1 MGKMTADELR
11 RAGEAYRS
19 ENNGAQKSPVTVS
32 ANTEGSGNK
41 MTASEL
47 RQAGEAYRKA
57 NGLSDPIYMK
67 SPATV
72 VDKYSTPSTQPTQA
86 APSTQ
91 PTQAAPAGASSRKQS
106 EVMQEQVGALKKQR
120 DDAAIKAG
128 AYMRAGNMQQQA
140 KEQQKIANK
149 AAIEYENAYTQ
160 WKNQRNAE
168 AVEDYNPDENKFK
181 AGDAALSGV
190 QNAFQSM
197 GQYAAAASSY
207 LSGNQ
212 EAQAWEAKRL
222 MDSGVSGTEAVKRAG
237 LADKREIPI
246 TDYKTQAELRHEK
259 NVASVGAV
267 EGGALQLVNTISNMV
282 PSLVANAVLPGS
294 GLPVMAASVA
304 GNKYADSYEKYGN
317 TDTAFVL
324 GSAAGGASMLT
335 EQFGGL
341 YGSLGKS
348 AAGQAVAKKL
358 MAEAPGLYNLANSVG
373 GKWLRDALSE
383 GIEEGAEDVINY
395 AIEKSLT
402 GDSDE
407 MDNFGYD
414 MLLGALA
421 GGVFGGG
428 NAAMRSVTYS
438 RVGKALNASPS
449 AVAQQV
455 QEGLEKGAGTAP
467 AIYAAEV
474 QKNPSNQMVGR
485 LYEANRTFDRESG
498 LSKIQGDIT
507 QISAKEIKAMV
518 SDAQALAQA
527 AQKLNVEATPQAV
540 ATAITEAQRTESIK
554 TAEDSVGRAFA
565 PTVDNPVNEGEKAY
579 NSALA
584 GVAANQGV
592 AARINNDPAA
602 RQAFS
607 QLTGVQFSGNTAQDI
622 AAIEVATQNI
632 AKSGKQ
638 AVSQAEYAQR
648 VAAAGEQAAAQ
659 FDADMQAQAEQ
670 MQRESEERWLSV
682 EQNTITDVDGKR
694 RIKEITNTDVRG
706 NTEIG
711 YKKAEIPGSKK
722 KAVADVNNAAKYLG
736 KTIVWYEGAL
746 QVNGQYRLANGFRA
760 PDGTIYVNI
769 NSRDPLM
776 VTFGHEMFHDLV
788 ADGKYSG
795 MIDTLVE
802 NPDYADMVKG
812 MMNAKTELYERNG
825 IELDPN
831 AAAEEV
837 AADISGDLLGSRDM
851 LEYIGA
857 RNTEAAT
864 GIKGFLNRILKKLK
878 GKPSA
883 QEAYN
888 RLSESQ
894 KALLDGMEGRTE
906 STNSA
911 EDASVKH
918 SLMDIPA
925 MDSTGR
931 ELSAEQ
937 REYFFGSKVVD
948 AEGRLKPVYHGSPAV
963 FTEFSPDFMSQ
974 HGSSEGQGFYFTDY
988 KPMAEGYQKDGGQ
1001 LLEGYLDIKKPLSD
1015 SEITLTRAEVKKLLQ
1030 AVDPTGDEVILNYDP
1045 SGGIGYPSKTWY
1057 NRALD
1062 ATVKAAMEYSDS
1074 DSEIL
1079 AEIANGG
1086 AGAGAVL
1093 EAARNTLGYDGYI
1106 VEGKYDNATVYVAFD
1121 SSQFKNIDNTAPTES
1136 KDIRYSLMDIP
1147 AMDSEYSAAVE
1158 SGNMQEAQR
1167 LVDEAAKAAGA
1178 ILDAS
1183 GRRPLHLYHGTNT
1196 FGYTKFRDGV
1206 IYATPNQSVAAGY
1219 GRTGYAKPRLVSDMY
1234 VPDDG
1239 TMETLIKNAKNV
1251 LDWELQETTVNDRQE
1266 AMDAVKKDADSIAA
1280 LVDKVWTSDA
1290 VDAMELTEE
1299 QENALYNVLSLP
1311 SYISEVIDDIGTYTT
1326 VDEVAYWI
1334 SRFNDG
1340 LPIIRSYI
1348 DENRDSLKSSPAW
1361 DMARLILGY
1370 DLGDFAID
1378 AEYRLLKSYEEDLLT
1393 NTNGSFVSADVV
1405 REEVEK
1411 AKDIG
1416 SYTLYGFAGDRPLV
1430 IDGGGAFWA
1439 NVPVDVWGGT
1449 YTTDDIVKRA
1459 KDEGYTSVLIKN
1471 INDVAM
1477 NNYSANIKADIYAFF
1492 SPEQVKSA
1500 DPVTY
1505 DDKGNVIPLSERFN
1519 PDNPDIRY
1527 SLMDDVY
1534 LDAVKR
1540 GDMTTVQQ
1548 MVDEAAKAAG
1558 YETRLLHGT
1567 SKKFTKFEA
1576 TGSKT
1581 ESPSAKLGIWLSD
1594 SKRTAE
1600 SYSTPQS
1607 TDYNDSNRSEWTRI
1621 FNAAEEVDKKIP
1633 NAVLGDNNDERFFA
1647 ASEGYWN
1654 LAELG
1659 KLFKEYLPNDYKEL
1673 KERGVFKDGEKHIR
1687 LTRETFDKGD
1697 NYAVYKDVIDR
1708 QGELLEWVND
1718 LGRVRI
1724 YPSQLF
1730 SIIRNQIYDGVLRT
1744 LAKGDIEPRIVDAYV
1759 DTRNFAKASP
1769 PYHED
1774 TQKVKKI
1781 RAARSSGKDGIVFEG
1796 MFDGG
1801 ERSNHYVVFDPARI
1815 KSAAPVTYDD
1825 NGNVIPLSER
1835 FNRKNEDIR
1844 YSLMEDAKYMADIDK
1859 AVADAAQKANDEL
1872 KAAQAQVKDLRKQL
1886 LEMRN
1891 RAEYAEL
1898 QTKVTERLT
1907 VDPIKA
1913 KRDIGRFLRKNGITN
1928 DEAIKTLTAEIE
1940 DAFNSVY
1947 RGEKTDIDSVAK
1959 KVADTIL
1966 KEATIAD
1973 PLKAEKADIRKSL
1986 SQRTFVIGEQLRGDI
2001 VHKYGS
2007 LTNFRKKYGNI
2018 IRIKTRENA
2027 NVGDGVAF
2035 DVAYSELQSEF
2046 PGIFRDAETEWE
2058 TFENTVE
2065 VADYA
2070 KDSERIPLSYAV
2082 DEEEFARSIT
2092 NQLTDLFWIQKGLV
2106 TEADKA
2112 KAKADAATENAV
2124 AAAVEAERQRGQKE
2138 IAANDRWRDAETKL
2152 LTEIA
2157 AAKEREKAAKA
2168 RAEFMAKYDAL
2179 AKQYRAD
2186 LRANNQQAQ
2195 EKYNEKL
2202 TEAKDEFNRRRT
2214 QDRIDRVVRE
2224 DQAKSKARLRAA
2236 EQKSTTT
2243 DDVAKVLTEMPK
2255 KDKETFKAK
2264 IAESWRTFKRQWIN
2278 TKDELERFGNE
2289 VGDSRIMYAANNVG
2303 QASAAAQYSIGG
2315 AGQYDLNGKKIGN
2328 KNLMQVFDP
2337 AEKAGLTKEFY
2348 TYLLHEHN
2356 VDRMSVRE
2364 KAQKVLSAFREELNK
2379 KVKGF
2384 VEMTDENIA
2393 TAAGK
2398 DASLTKTYTMEQIDA
2413 AKRYKQLQAWAEKQ
2427 FDKPVFGSSVTAS
2440 DSRAAADKL
2449 LKEHPEF
2456 EKWAK
2461 DVYAYLDGLMEVRKQ
2476 GGLVSADMAQRMKEL
2491 YPHYVPTYRDMPS
2504 TSGGYSNPNS
2514 VAVNSTIKSA
2524 KGGNQDIMPLIDSIA
2539 RQTLQTFSA
2548 AKKNIL
2554 GNMLYEDAMD
2564 TTRDISEYIQ
2574 SVTEEGDLVDLDADS
2589 AENLKNTL
2597 RIWVDGKPVTLHMS
2611 EAMADGF
2618 RPIEQSNSFGMKA
2631 LRSINSTFKKLVT
2644 QWNPVF
2650 IVRNFVRDAQ
2660 SALYFTHYS
2669 NATFIKN
2676 YGKAVKEIA
2685 TNGKY
2690 WQLYQAMGG
2699 KGTTYYDPK
2708 TGLSDRHHFKNGAVD
2723 KVAGGLNRVI
2733 DILSFAN
2740 EAVEQYPR
2748 LAEFISTMEDTGDVQ
2763 KALYN
2768 AADITTNFGR
2778 GGFAARK
2785 LNASLVP
2792 FFNPGMQGL
2801 SKNIRNVIDRRG
2813 WKEIGQL
2820 ISRLLINGVAP
2831 GIIMGLLYDG
2841 LKEDDDYKELSNYIK
2856 DSNILIKIGDDKF
2869 IKVPMGREP
2878 SVITA
2883 FTNRM
2888 WRWLKGEPAS
2898 SAFADYPSF
2907 AIEQLAPNN
2916 PLTNNIFAGITAM
2929 STNKNWYGGDIVSS
2943 YMEEKPDYLQY
2954 DESTDAFSIWLG
2966 EITRHGKNGI
2976 EGLSPKKVNY
2986 LIDQYSGFIGDWVLP
3001 ALSKKADVPTVV
3013 KAFVVDSVRQNRL
3026 GSDFYDA
3033 LDEAK
3038 QVKETEFATAADD
3051 ATYSYLY
3058 KQSKAASEITK
3069 QIKEI
3074 YNSGEK
3080 TRKEKMSEARDLL
3093 ELRNEIYR
3101 NALLTVGTY
3110 EETAKSIDSADSDV
3124 VKREANRKAFGAE
3137 YALKTYNKDVGEKA
3151 AEYVAQ
3157 GVTYDQY
3164 YAAYFATRGITG
3176 DKDENGKTITNS
3188 ASRKKKEAIDK
3199 AVPNATTKQKHLLYE
3214 AICVSEKVW

>member
-1 MGKMTADELR
+1 MDRKTLEQN
-11 RAGEAYRS
+11 Y
-19 ENNGAQKSPVTVS
+19 QKSFG
-32 ANTEGSGNK
+32 A
-41 MTASEL
+41 
-47 RQAGEAYRKA
+47 
-57 NGLSDPIYMK
+57 
-67 SPATV
+67 SPAAELEQNYQRSGIASLVQAVKKATQ
-72 VDKYSTPSTQPTQA
+72 YNPSS
-86 APSTQ
+86 PSTQ
-91 PTQAAPAGASSRKQS
+91 PTQAAPAGASSSKQS
-106 EVMQEQVGALKKQR
+106 DAMKEQLDAIKKQR

-128 AYMRAGNMQQQA
+128 AYMRAGNMPQQA

-181 AGDAALSGV
+181 AGDAVLSGV

-197 GQYAAAASSY
+197 RQYAAAASSY
-207 LSGNQ
+207 LSGNP

-222 MDSGVSGTEAVKRAG
+222 MESGVSGTEAVKRAG

-282 PSLVANAVLPGS
+282 PSLVANAILPGS

-304 GNKYADSYEKYGN
+304 GNKYADAYEKYGN

-395 AIEKSLT
+395 AIEKALT

-414 MLLGALA
+414 ILLGALA

-438 RVGKALNASPS
+438 RVGKALNASPA

-455 QEGLEKGAGTAP
+455 QEGMEKGAGTAP
-467 AIYAAEV
+467 AIYASEV
-474 QKNPSNQMVGR
+474 QKNPSNQIVGR
-485 LYEANRTFDRESG
+485 LYEANLTYDAESG
-498 LSKIQGDIT
+498 LSKIQNDIT
-507 QISAKEIKAMV
+507 QVSINEIKAMV
-518 SDAQALAQA
+518 SKADALAQA

-540 ATAITEAQRTESIK
+540 ATAITDAKRTQSIK
-554 TAEDSVGRAFA
+554 TAEDSVGQVFA
-565 PTVDNPVNEGEKAY
+565 PTVDNPANAGEKAY

-638 AVSQAEYAQR
+638 AISQAEYAQR

-670 MQRESEERWLSV
+670 MQRESDERWLSV

-694 RIKEITNTDVRG
+694 HIKEITNTDVRG

-711 YKKAEIPGSKK
+711 YKKAEILGSKK
-722 KAVADVNNAAKYLG
+722 KAVAEVNNAAKYLG
-736 KTIVWYEGAL
+736 KTIVWFEGAV
-746 QVNGQYRLANGFRA
+746 QVNGQYRLTNGYRA

-788 ADGKYSG
+788 ADSKYSG
-795 MIDTLVE
+795 LIDTLVE

-825 IELDPN
+825 IELDQN

-894 KALLDGMEGRTE
+894 RALIDGMEARSDAEEAGKISYSVMDAAVKGNNRPFAEQFADYKAGKMRPTDLFYLNNTSE
-906 STNSA
+906 YLQAAGLANEPIVMAQSVVTKAQRKATVDTHGHELSDDVILKLPEMIEKPVLLLKSDTVPNSSVVVTSVSDSSGNPVVVALHLSRNNGFDVVTRIASLYGKENSRNFIADQLIRGNLIGYSKKEANRLLHRDGLQLPRRNTAVDFDTISVAQDTDAVNNYSMQNSA
-911 EDASVKH
+911 EDASGKH

-1030 AVDPTGDEVILNYDP
+1030 AVDPTGDEVLVNYDP
-1045 SGGIGYPSKTWY
+1045 AGGIGYPSKAWY
-1057 NRALD
+1057 NRAMD

-1086 AGAGAVL
+1086 AGTGAVL

-1136 KDIRYSLMDIP
+1136 KDIRYSLMEDAQYMGDI
-1147 AMDSEYSAAVE
+1147 DRV
-1158 SGNMQEAQR
+1158 
-1167 LVDEAAKAAGA
+1167 
-1178 ILDAS
+1178 
-1183 GRRPLHLYHGTNT
+1183 
-1196 FGYTKFRDGV
+1196 
-1206 IYATPNQSVAAGY
+1206 
-1219 GRTGYAKPRLVSDMY
+1219 VS
-1234 VPDDG
+1234 
-1239 TMETLIKNAKNV
+1239 
-1251 LDWELQETTVNDRQE
+1251 
-1266 AMDAVKKDADSIAA
+1266 
-1280 LVDKVWTSDA
+1280 
-1290 VDAMELTEE
+1290 
-1299 QENALYNVLSLP
+1299 
-1311 SYISEVIDDIGTYTT
+1311 
-1326 VDEVAYWI
+1326 
-1334 SRFNDG
+1334 
-1340 LPIIRSYI
+1340 
-1348 DENRDSLKSSPAW
+1348 
-1361 DMARLILGY
+1361 
-1370 DLGDFAID
+1370 
-1378 AEYRLLKSYEEDLLT
+1378 
-1393 NTNGSFVSADVV
+1393 
-1405 REEVEK
+1405 
-1411 AKDIG
+1411 
-1416 SYTLYGFAGDRPLV
+1416 
-1430 IDGGGAFWA
+1430 
-1439 NVPVDVWGGT
+1439 
-1449 YTTDDIVKRA
+1449 
-1459 KDEGYTSVLIKN
+1459 
-1471 INDVAM
+1471 
-1477 NNYSANIKADIYAFF
+1477 
-1492 SPEQVKSA
+1492 
-1500 DPVTY
+1500 
-1505 DDKGNVIPLSERFN
+1505 
-1519 PDNPDIRY
+1519 
-1527 SLMDDVY
+1527 
-1534 LDAVKR
+1534 
-1540 GDMTTVQQ
+1540 
-1548 MVDEAAKAAG
+1548 
-1558 YETRLLHGT
+1558 
-1567 SKKFTKFEA
+1567 EA
-1576 TGSKT
+1576 T
-1581 ESPSAKLGIWLSD
+1581 E
-1594 SKRTAE
+1594 
-1600 SYSTPQS
+1600 
-1607 TDYNDSNRSEWTRI
+1607 
-1621 FNAAEEVDKKIP
+1621 
-1633 NAVLGDNNDERFFA
+1633 
-1647 ASEGYWN
+1647 
-1654 LAELG
+1654 
-1659 KLFKEYLPNDYKEL
+1659 
-1673 KERGVFKDGEKHIR
+1673 
-1687 LTRETFDKGD
+1687 
-1697 NYAVYKDVIDR
+1697 
-1708 QGELLEWVND
+1708 
-1718 LGRVRI
+1718 
-1724 YPSQLF
+1724 
-1730 SIIRNQIYDGVLRT
+1730 
-1744 LAKGDIEPRIVDAYV
+1744 
-1759 DTRNFAKASP
+1759 
-1769 PYHED
+1769 
-1774 TQKVKKI
+1774 
-1781 RAARSSGKDGIVFEG
+1781 
-1796 MFDGG
+1796 
-1801 ERSNHYVVFDPARI
+1801 
-1815 KSAAPVTYDD
+1815 
-1825 NGNVIPLSER
+1825 
-1835 FNRKNEDIR
+1835 
-1844 YSLMEDAKYMADIDK
+1844 
-1859 AVADAAQKANDEL
+1859 KANDEL
-1872 KAAQAQVKDLRKQL
+1872 KAAQAEVKDIRQQL
-1886 LEMRN
+1886 ADYRQQ
-1891 RAEYAEL
+1891 A
-1898 QTKVTERLT
+1898 
-1907 VDPIKA
+1907 
-1913 KRDIGRFLRKNGITN
+1913 
-1928 DEAIKTLTAEIE
+1928 TAE
-1940 DAFNSVY
+1940 
-1947 RGEKTDIDSVAK
+1947 AK
-1959 KVADTIL
+1959 M
-1966 KEATIAD
+1966 
-1973 PLKAEKADIRKSL
+1973 
-1986 SQRTFVIGEQLRGDI
+1986 
-2001 VHKYGS
+2001 
-2007 LTNFRKKYGNI
+2007 
-2018 IRIKTRENA
+2018 
-2027 NVGDGVAF
+2027 
-2035 DVAYSELQSEF
+2035 
-2046 PGIFRDAETEWE
+2046 
-2058 TFENTVE
+2058 
-2065 VADYA
+2065 
-2070 KDSERIPLSYAV
+2070 
-2082 DEEEFARSIT
+2082 
-2092 NQLTDLFWIQKGLV
+2092 
-2106 TEADKA
+2106 
-2112 KAKADAATENAV
+2112 
-2124 AAAVEAERQRGQKE
+2124 
-2138 IAANDRWRDAETKL
+2138 NDRWRDAETKL

-2179 AKQYRAD
+2179 SKQYRAD
-2186 LRANNQQAQ
+2186 LRANNRQVRD
-2195 EKYNEKL
+2195 KYNENL
-2202 TEAKDEFNRRRT
+2202 SEAKDEFNRRRT

-2224 DQAKSKARLRAA
+2224 DRAKSKARLRTA

-2243 DDVAKVLTEMPK
+2243 EDVAKVLTEMPNK
-2255 KDKETFKAK
+2255 GKETFKSK

-2315 AGQYDLNGKKIGN
+2315 AGQYDLNGAKISD
-2328 KNLMQVFDP
+2328 KNLMQVFEP

-2364 KAQKVLSAFREELNK
+2364 NAQRQLAELRAKLNREVN
-2379 KVKGF
+2379 GF
-2384 VEMTDENIA
+2384 AEMTDENIA

-2398 DASLTKTYTMEQIDA
+2398 DTTLTKAYTEAQIAA
-2413 AKRYKQLQAWAEKQ
+2413 AKQYKQFQAWAEKQ
-2427 FDKPVFGSSVTAS
+2427 FDKPVFGSSVTAD
-2440 DSRAAADKL
+2440 DSRAAAADL
-2449 LKEHPEF
+2449 LDAHPEF

-2476 GGLVSADMAQRMKEL
+2476 GGLVSADMAQYMKEL

-2708 TGLSDRHHFKNGAVD
+2708 TGLSDRHHFKNSAVD

-2763 KALYN
+2763 QALYN

-2856 DSNILIKIGDDKF
+2856 DSNILIKIGDNKF

-2898 SAFADYPSF
+2898 SAFAGYPSF
-2907 AIEQLAPNN
+2907 AIEQIAPNN

-2929 STNKNWYGGDIVSS
+2929 STNKTWYGGDIVSS

-2986 LIDQYSGFIGDWVLP
+2986 LIDQYSGFIGDWLLP
-3001 ALSKKADVPTVV
+3001 TLSKKADVPAVV

-3069 QIKEI
+3069 QLKEI

-3101 NALLTVGTY
+3101 KALLTVGTY
-3110 EETAKSIDSADSDV
+3110 EETAKSIGSADSDV

-3151 AEYVAQ
+3151 AEYVEQ

-3164 YAAYFATRGITG
+3164 YAAYFAARGITG

-3199 AVPNATTKQKHLLYE
+3199 AVPGASTKQKHLLYE
-3214 AICVSEKVW
+3214 ALGVSEKVW

>member
-1 MGKMTADELR
+1 MDRKTLEQN
-11 RAGEAYRS
+11 Y
-19 ENNGAQKSPVTVS
+19 QKSIGAS
-32 ANTEGSGNK
+32 LAAELEQNYQRSGI
-41 MTASEL
+41 ASL
-47 RQAGEAYRKA
+47 VQSVKKA
-57 NGLSDPIYMK
+57 TQYN
-67 SPATV
+67 
-72 VDKYSTPSTQPTQA
+72 PS

-106 EVMQEQVGALKKQR
+106 DAMKEQLDTIKKQR

-149 AAIEYENAYTQ
+149 AAFEYENAYTQ

-181 AGDAALSGV
+181 AGDAALAGV

-197 GQYAAAASSY
+197 RQYAAAASSY
-207 LSGNQ
+207 LSGNP

-222 MDSGVSGTEAVKRAG
+222 MESGVSGAEAVKRAG

-294 GLPVMAASVA
+294 GLPVMAASAA
-304 GNKYADSYEKYGN
+304 GNKYADAYEKYGN

-395 AIEKSLT
+395 AIEKAIT

-414 MLLGALA
+414 ILLGALA
-421 GGVFGGG
+421 GGVLGGG

-438 RVGKALNASPS
+438 RVGKALNASPA

-455 QEGLEKGAGTAP
+455 QEGMEKGAGTAP

-474 QKNPSNQMVGR
+474 QKNPSSQMVGR
-485 LYEANRTFDRESG
+485 LYEANLTYDAESG
-498 LSKIQGDIT
+498 LSKIQNDIT
-507 QISAKEIKAMV
+507 QVSINEIKAMV
-518 SDAQALAQA
+518 SKADALAQA
-527 AQKLNVEATPQAV
+527 AQKLNVEATPQSV
-540 ATAITEAQRTESIK
+540 ATAITDAQRTQSIK
-554 TAEDSVGRAFA
+554 TAEDSVGQAFA
-565 PTVDNPVNEGEKAY
+565 PTVDNPANAGEKAY

-638 AVSQAEYAQR
+638 AISQAEYAQR

-659 FDADMQAQAEQ
+659 FDVDMQAQAEQ
-670 MQRESEERWLSV
+670 MQRESDERWLSV

-694 RIKEITNTDVRG
+694 HIKEITNTDVRG

-711 YKKAEIPGSKK
+711 YKKAEIPNSKK
-722 KAVADVNNAAKYLG
+722 RAVAEVDNAAKYLG
-736 KTIVWYEGAL
+736 KTIVWFEGAV
-746 QVNGQYRLANGFRA
+746 QVNGQYRLTNGYRA

-788 ADGKYSG
+788 ADSKYSG
-795 MIDTLVE
+795 LIDTLVE

-825 IELDPN
+825 IELDPD

-888 RLSESQ
+888 RLSEAQ
-894 KALLDGMEGRTE
+894 RALLDGMEAMSDAEEAGKISYSVMDAAVKGSNRPFAEQFADYKAGKMRPTDLFYLNNTSEYLQAAGLANEPIVMAQSVVTKAQRKAAVDTHGHELSDDVILKLPEMIEKPVLLLKSDTVPASVVVVTSVSDSSGNPVVVALHLSRNNGFDVVTRIASLYGRKNSRNFIADQLLRGNLIGYSKKEANRLLHRDGLQLPRRNPAVDFDTI
-906 STNSA
+906 SVAQDTDAVNNYSMQNSA
-911 EDASVKH
+911 EDASGKFSLIGVSNDGLEIYETSLATQQLSESQKKKQYLALIKNQYRGRTARLERNGHVVYVRPDIQEAGKPIYGDRRSTANGAKALRNSLADGDVFDLLENAEYDRSSRDTKNHKNADYFDYYVKTVQIDGKVYDLVADVKRAYGN
-918 SLMDIPA
+918 SDGLYYTLYLVDNA
-925 MDSTGR
+925 TKKAVVS
-931 ELSAEQ
+931 Q
-937 REYFFGSKVVD
+937 RPQT
-948 AEGRLKPVYHGSPAV
+948 L
-963 FTEFSPDFMSQ
+963 
-974 HGSSEGQGFYFTDY
+974 GSSEPIT
-988 KPMAEGYQKDGGQ
+988 A
-1001 LLEGYLDIKKPLSD
+1001 
-1015 SEITLTRAEVKKLLQ
+1015 SE
-1030 AVDPTGDEVILNYDP
+1030 
-1045 SGGIGYPSKTWY
+1045 
-1057 NRALD
+1057 
-1062 ATVKAAMEYSDS
+1062 M
-1074 DSEIL
+1074 
-1079 AEIANGG
+1079 
-1086 AGAGAVL
+1086 
-1093 EAARNTLGYDGYI
+1093 
-1106 VEGKYDNATVYVAFD
+1106 
-1121 SSQFKNIDNTAPTES
+1121 
-1136 KDIRYSLMDIP
+1136 
-1147 AMDSEYSAAVE
+1147 
-1158 SGNMQEAQR
+1158 
-1167 LVDEAAKAAGA
+1167 
-1178 ILDAS
+1178 
-1183 GRRPLHLYHGTNT
+1183 
-1196 FGYTKFRDGV
+1196 
-1206 IYATPNQSVAAGY
+1206 
-1219 GRTGYAKPRLVSDMY
+1219 
-1234 VPDDG
+1234 
-1239 TMETLIKNAKNV
+1239 
-1251 LDWELQETTVNDRQE
+1251 
-1266 AMDAVKKDADSIAA
+1266 
-1280 LVDKVWTSDA
+1280 
-1290 VDAMELTEE
+1290 
-1299 QENALYNVLSLP
+1299 
-1311 SYISEVIDDIGTYTT
+1311 
-1326 VDEVAYWI
+1326 
-1334 SRFNDG
+1334 
-1340 LPIIRSYI
+1340 
-1348 DENRDSLKSSPAW
+1348 
-1361 DMARLILGY
+1361 
-1370 DLGDFAID
+1370 
-1378 AEYRLLKSYEEDLLT
+1378 
-1393 NTNGSFVSADVV
+1393 GSNSFSADM
-1405 REEVEK
+1405 
-1411 AKDIG
+1411 
-1416 SYTLYGFAGDRPLV
+1416 
-1430 IDGGGAFWA
+1430 
-1439 NVPVDVWGGT
+1439 VPQSDTAV
-1449 YTTDDIVKRA
+1449 
-1459 KDEGYTSVLIKN
+1459 
-1471 INDVAM
+1471 
-1477 NNYSANIKADIYAFF
+1477 NNYSMQN
-1492 SPEQVKSA
+1492 SA
-1500 DPVTY
+1500 
-1505 DDKGNVIPLSERFN
+1505 E
-1519 PDNPDIRY
+1519 
-1527 SLMDDVY
+1527 
-1534 LDAVKR
+1534 DA
-1540 GDMTTVQQ
+1540 G
-1548 MVDEAAKAAG
+1548 
-1558 YETRLLHGT
+1558 
-1567 SKKFTKFEA
+1567 
-1576 TGSKT
+1576 
-1581 ESPSAKLGIWLSD
+1581 
-1594 SKRTAE
+1594 
-1600 SYSTPQS
+1600 
-1607 TDYNDSNRSEWTRI
+1607 
-1621 FNAAEEVDKKIP
+1621 
-1633 NAVLGDNNDERFFA
+1633 
-1647 ASEGYWN
+1647 
-1654 LAELG
+1654 G
-1659 KLFKEYLPNDYKEL
+1659 K
-1673 KERGVFKDGEKHIR
+1673 H
-1687 LTRETFDKGD
+1687 
-1697 NYAVYKDVIDR
+1697 
-1708 QGELLEWVND
+1708 
-1718 LGRVRI
+1718 
-1724 YPSQLF
+1724 
-1730 SIIRNQIYDGVLRT
+1730 
-1744 LAKGDIEPRIVDAYV
+1744 
-1759 DTRNFAKASP
+1759 
-1769 PYHED
+1769 
-1774 TQKVKKI
+1774 
-1781 RAARSSGKDGIVFEG
+1781 
-1796 MFDGG
+1796 
-1801 ERSNHYVVFDPARI
+1801 
-1815 KSAAPVTYDD
+1815 
-1825 NGNVIPLSER
+1825 
-1835 FNRKNEDIR
+1835 
-1844 YSLMEDAKYMADIDK
+1844 SLMEDAQYMADIDRAVSEATAK
-1859 AVADAAQKANDEL
+1859 ADEAL
-1872 KAAQAQVKDLRKQL
+1872 KAAQSEVKNLRQQL
-1886 LEMRN
+1886 ADYRQQ
-1891 RAEYAEL
+1891 A
-1898 QTKVTERLT
+1898 
-1907 VDPIKA
+1907 
-1913 KRDIGRFLRKNGITN
+1913 
-1928 DEAIKTLTAEIE
+1928 TAE
-1940 DAFNSVY
+1940 
-1947 RGEKTDIDSVAK
+1947 AK
-1959 KVADTIL
+1959 M
-1966 KEATIAD
+1966 
-1973 PLKAEKADIRKSL
+1973 
-1986 SQRTFVIGEQLRGDI
+1986 
-2001 VHKYGS
+2001 
-2007 LTNFRKKYGNI
+2007 
-2018 IRIKTRENA
+2018 
-2027 NVGDGVAF
+2027 
-2035 DVAYSELQSEF
+2035 
-2046 PGIFRDAETEWE
+2046 
-2058 TFENTVE
+2058 
-2065 VADYA
+2065 
-2070 KDSERIPLSYAV
+2070 
-2082 DEEEFARSIT
+2082 
-2092 NQLTDLFWIQKGLV
+2092 
-2106 TEADKA
+2106 
-2112 KAKADAATENAV
+2112 
-2124 AAAVEAERQRGQKE
+2124 
-2138 IAANDRWRDAETKL
+2138 NDRWREAETKL
-2152 LTEIA
+2152 LADMA

-2168 RAEFMAKYDAL
+2168 RAEFMQKYDSL
-2179 AKQYRAD
+2179 SKQYRAD

-2224 DQAKSKARLRAA
+2224 DRAKSKARLRTA

-2243 DDVAKVLTEMPK
+2243 EDVAKVLTEMSK
-2255 KDKETFKAK
+2255 KDKETFKEKA
-2264 IAESWRTFKRQWIN
+2264 AESWRTFKRQWIN

-2315 AGQYDLNGKKIGN
+2315 AGQYDLNGKKIGD
-2328 KNLMQVFDP
+2328 KNLMQVFEP
-2337 AEKAGLTKEFY
+2337 AKKAGLTDEFY

-2364 KAQKVLSAFREELNK
+2364 NAQRQLAELRAKLNRE
-2379 KVKGF
+2379 VKGF
-2384 VEMTDENIA
+2384 AEMTDENIA

-2398 DASLTKTYTMEQIDA
+2398 DTTLTKAYTEAQIAA
-2413 AKRYKQLQAWAEKQ
+2413 AKQYKQFQAWAEKQ
-2427 FDKPVFGSSVTAS
+2427 FDKPVFGSSVTAD
-2440 DSRAAADKL
+2440 DSRAAAADL
-2449 LKEHPEF
+2449 LDAHPEF

-2476 GGLVSADMAQRMKEL
+2476 GGLVSADMAQYMKEL

-2618 RPIEQSNSFGMKA
+2618 RPIEQSISFGMKA

-2748 LAEFISTMEDTGDVQ
+2748 LAEFISTMEATGDVQ
-2763 KALYN
+2763 QALYN

-2856 DSNILIKIGDDKF
+2856 DSNILIKIGDNKF
-2869 IKVPMGREP
+2869 IKIPMGREP

-2898 SAFADYPSF
+2898 SAFAGYPSF
-2907 AIEQLAPNN
+2907 AIEQIAPNN

-2929 STNKNWYGGDIVSS
+2929 STNKTWYGGDIVSS

-3001 ALSKKADVPTVV
+3001 TFSKKADVPAVV
-3013 KAFVVDSVRQNRL
+3013 KAFIVDSTRQNRL
-3026 GSDFYDA
+3026 GSDFYEA
-3033 LDEAK
+3033 LDIAQKAK
-3038 QVKETEFATAADD
+3038 DSDRATASDKAV
-3051 ATYSYLY
+3051 YGYLSDQ
-3058 KQSKAASEITK
+3058 KEAAAAITK
-3069 QIKEI
+3069 QLRELYDRDMAFADYLDAGKAKEI
-3074 YNSGEK
+3074 REK
-3080 TRKEKMSEARDLL
+3080 ANDLYK
-3093 ELRNEIYR
+3093 LRNDIYR
-3101 NALLTVGTY
+3101 NALEQVSVY
-3110 EETAKSIDSADSDV
+3110 EENAKGIKSADSKE
-3124 VKREANRKAFGAE
+3124 VKRDADYKTFGAE
-3137 YALKTYNKDVGEKA
+3137 YALKEMNKATYEKA
-3151 AEYVAQ
+3151 TEYVSR

-3164 YAAYFATRGITG
+3164 YSAYLAARGITG

-3214 AICVSEKVW
+3214 ALDVSDRVW

>member
-1 MGKMTADELR
+1 MDRKTLEQN
-11 RAGEAYRS
+11 Y
-19 ENNGAQKSPVTVS
+19 QKSFG
-32 ANTEGSGNK
+32 A
-41 MTASEL
+41 
-47 RQAGEAYRKA
+47 
-57 NGLSDPIYMK
+57 
-67 SPATV
+67 SPAAELEQNYQRSGIDSLVQSVKKATQ
-72 VDKYSTPSTQPTQA
+72 YNPS

-106 EVMQEQVGALKKQR
+106 DAMKEQLDTIKKQR

-168 AVEDYNPDENKFK
+168 AVEDYNPDENNFK
-181 AGDAALSGV
+181 AGDAALAGV
-190 QNAFQSM
+190 QNAFQNM
-197 GQYAAAASSY
+197 RQYAAAASSY
-207 LSGNQ
+207 LSGNP
-212 EAQAWEAKRL
+212 EVQAWEAKRL
-222 MDSGVSGTEAVKRAG
+222 MESGVSGTEAVKRAG

-294 GLPVMAASVA
+294 GLPVMAASAA
-304 GNKYADSYEKYGN
+304 GNKYADAYEKYGN

-395 AIEKSLT
+395 AIEKALT

-414 MLLGALA
+414 ILLGALA
-421 GGVFGGG
+421 GGVLGGG

-438 RVGKALNASPS
+438 RVGKALNASPA

-455 QEGLEKGAGTAP
+455 QEGMEKGAGTAP

-474 QKNPSNQMVGR
+474 QKNPSSQMVGR
-485 LYEANRTFDRESG
+485 LYEANLTYDAESG
-498 LSKIQGDIT
+498 LSKIQNDIT
-507 QISAKEIKAMV
+507 QVSINEIKAMV
-518 SDAQALAQA
+518 SKADALAQA

-540 ATAITEAQRTESIK
+540 ATAITDAQRTQSIK
-554 TAEDSVGRAFA
+554 TAEGSVGQAFA
-565 PTVDNPVNEGEKAY
+565 PTVDNPANAGEKAY

-638 AVSQAEYAQR
+638 AISQAEYAQR

-670 MQRESEERWLSV
+670 MQRESDERWLSV

-711 YKKAEIPGSKK
+711 YKKAEILGSKK
-722 KAVADVNNAAKYLG
+722 KAVAEVNNAAKYLG
-736 KTIVWYEGAL
+736 KTIVWFEGAV
-746 QVNGQYRLANGFRA
+746 QVNGQYRLTNGYRA
-760 PDGTIYVNI
+760 PDGAIYVNI

-788 ADGKYSG
+788 ADSKYSG

-888 RLSESQ
+888 RLSEAQ
-894 KALLDGMEGRTE
+894 RALIDGMEARSDAEEAGKISYSVMDAAVKGNNRPFAEQFADYKAGKMRPTDLFYLNNTSEYLQAAGLANEPIVMAQSVVTKAQRKAAVDTHGHELSDNVILKLPEMIEKPVLLLKSDTVPASVVVVTSVSDSSGNPVVVALHLSRNNGFDVVTRIASLYGRKNSRNFIADQLLRGNLIGYSKKEANRLLHRDGLQLPRRNPAVDFDTI
-906 STNSA
+906 SVAQDTDAVNNYSMQNSA
-911 EDASVKH
+911 EDASGKH

-1030 AVDPTGDEVILNYDP
+1030 AVDPTGDEVLVNYDP
-1045 SGGIGYPSKTWY
+1045 AGGIGYPSKTWY

-1062 ATVKAAMEYSDS
+1062 STVKAAMDYSSS

-1086 AGAGAVL
+1086 AGSGTVL

-1136 KDIRYSLMDIP
+1136 KDIRYSLMDT
-1147 AMDSEYSAAVE
+1147 DSTGRKLSTEQKKFFAGSKVID
-1158 SGNMQEAQR
+1158 GNGNL
-1167 LVDEAAKAAGA
+1167 LVM
-1178 ILDAS
+1178 
-1183 GRRPLHLYHGTNT
+1183 YHGTT
-1196 FGYTKFRDGV
+1196 AFGYITEFKRGKKGWLGPGIYLTSKRSDAQRYADAMGEGNGRLYEMYANITKPLVVTDGNPV
-1206 IYATPNQSVAAGY
+1206 PGILKAAY
-1219 GRTGYAKPRLVSDMY
+1219 GRDSVYKSRSEKQANDPSIVTQADINKLRAK
-1234 VPDDG
+1234 
-1239 TMETLIKNAKNV
+1239 
-1251 LDWELQETTVNDRQE
+1251 
-1266 AMDAVKKDADSIAA
+1266 
-1280 LVDKVWTSDA
+1280 
-1290 VDAMELTEE
+1290 
-1299 QENALYNVLSLP
+1299 
-1311 SYISEVIDDIGTYTT
+1311 
-1326 VDEVAYWI
+1326 
-1334 SRFNDG
+1334 
-1340 LPIIRSYI
+1340 
-1348 DENRDSLKSSPAW
+1348 
-1361 DMARLILGY
+1361 GY
-1370 DLGDFAID
+1370 DGIVWDFG
-1378 AEYRLLKSYEEDLLT
+1378 
-1393 NTNGSFVSADVV
+1393 GSKEVSV
-1405 REEVEK
+1405 
-1411 AKDIG
+1411 
-1416 SYTLYGFAGDRPLV
+1416 
-1430 IDGGGAFWA
+1430 
-1439 NVPVDVWGGT
+1439 
-1449 YTTDDIVKRA
+1449 
-1459 KDEGYTSVLIKN
+1459 
-1471 INDVAM
+1471 
-1477 NNYSANIKADIYAFF
+1477 F
-1492 SPEQVKSA
+1492 SPEQVKLA
-1500 DPVTY
+1500 D
-1505 DDKGNVIPLSERFN
+1505 NVDP
-1519 PDNPDIRY
+1519 
-1527 SLMDDVY
+1527 
-1534 LDAVKR
+1534 
-1540 GDMTTVQQ
+1540 
-1548 MVDEAAKAAG
+1548 
-1558 YETRLLHGT
+1558 T
-1567 SKKFTKFEA
+1567 S
-1576 TGSKT
+1576 SK
-1581 ESPSAKLGIWLSD
+1581 
-1594 SKRTAE
+1594 
-1600 SYSTPQS
+1600 
-1607 TDYNDSNRSEWTRI
+1607 
-1621 FNAAEEVDKKIP
+1621 
-1633 NAVLGDNNDERFFA
+1633 
-1647 ASEGYWN
+1647 
-1654 LAELG
+1654 
-1659 KLFKEYLPNDYKEL
+1659 
-1673 KERGVFKDGEKHIR
+1673 
-1687 LTRETFDKGD
+1687 
-1697 NYAVYKDVIDR
+1697 
-1708 QGELLEWVND
+1708 
-1718 LGRVRI
+1718 
-1724 YPSQLF
+1724 
-1730 SIIRNQIYDGVLRT
+1730 
-1744 LAKGDIEPRIVDAYV
+1744 
-1759 DTRNFAKASP
+1759 
-1769 PYHED
+1769 
-1774 TQKVKKI
+1774 
-1781 RAARSSGKDGIVFEG
+1781 
-1796 MFDGG
+1796 
-1801 ERSNHYVVFDPARI
+1801 
-1815 KSAAPVTYDD
+1815 
-1825 NGNVIPLSER
+1825 
-1835 FNRKNEDIR
+1835 DIR
-1844 YSLMEDAKYMADIDK
+1844 YSLMEDAQYMADIDK

-1872 KAAQAQVKDLRKQL
+1872 KAAQAEVKNIRQQL
-1886 LEMRN
+1886 ADYRQQ
-1891 RAEYAEL
+1891 A
-1898 QTKVTERLT
+1898 
-1907 VDPIKA
+1907 
-1913 KRDIGRFLRKNGITN
+1913 
-1928 DEAIKTLTAEIE
+1928 TAE
-1940 DAFNSVY
+1940 
-1947 RGEKTDIDSVAK
+1947 AK
-1959 KVADTIL
+1959 M
-1966 KEATIAD
+1966 
-1973 PLKAEKADIRKSL
+1973 
-1986 SQRTFVIGEQLRGDI
+1986 
-2001 VHKYGS
+2001 
-2007 LTNFRKKYGNI
+2007 
-2018 IRIKTRENA
+2018 
-2027 NVGDGVAF
+2027 
-2035 DVAYSELQSEF
+2035 
-2046 PGIFRDAETEWE
+2046 
-2058 TFENTVE
+2058 
-2065 VADYA
+2065 
-2070 KDSERIPLSYAV
+2070 
-2082 DEEEFARSIT
+2082 
-2092 NQLTDLFWIQKGLV
+2092 
-2106 TEADKA
+2106 
-2112 KAKADAATENAV
+2112 
-2124 AAAVEAERQRGQKE
+2124 
-2138 IAANDRWRDAETKL
+2138 NDRWRDAETKL

-2179 AKQYRAD
+2179 SKQYRAD
-2186 LRANNQQAQ
+2186 LRANNRQVRD
-2195 EKYNEKL
+2195 KYNEKL
-2202 TEAKDEFNRRRT
+2202 SEAKDEFNRRRT

-2224 DQAKSKARLRAA
+2224 DRAKSKARLRTA

-2243 DDVAKVLTEMPK
+2243 EDVAKVLTEMPK

-2264 IAESWRTFKRQWIN
+2264 SAKDWRTFKRQWIN

-2315 AGQYDLNGKKIGN
+2315 AGQYDLNGVKISG
-2328 KNLMQVFDP
+2328 KNLMQVFEP
-2337 AEKAGLTKEFY
+2337 AKKSGLTNEFY

-2364 KAQKVLSAFREELNK
+2364 NAQRQLAELRAKLNREVN
-2379 KVKGF
+2379 GF
-2384 VEMTDENIA
+2384 AEMTDENIA

-2398 DASLTKTYTMEQIDA
+2398 DTAITKAYTEAQIAA
-2413 AKRYKQLQAWAEKQ
+2413 AKQYKQFQAWAEKQ
-2427 FDKPVFGSSVTAS
+2427 FDKPVFGSSVTAD
-2440 DSRAAADKL
+2440 DSRAAAADL
-2449 LKEHPEF
+2449 LDAHPEF

-2476 GGLVSADMAQRMKEL
+2476 GGLVSADMAQYMKEL

-2669 NATFIKN
+2669 NATFVKN

-2763 KALYN
+2763 QALYN

-2856 DSNILIKIGDDKF
+2856 DSNILIKIGDNKF

-2898 SAFADYPSF
+2898 SAFAGYPSF
-2907 AIEQLAPNN
+2907 AIEQIAPNN

-2929 STNKNWYGGDIVSS
+2929 STNKTWYGGDIVSS

-3001 ALSKKADVPTVV
+3001 ALSKKADVPAVV

-3038 QVKETEFATAADD
+3038 QVKDTELSTAADD

-3069 QIKEI
+3069 QLKEI

-3080 TRKEKMSEARDLL
+3080 TRKEKLEEARDLL

-3110 EETAKSIDSADSDV
+3110 EETAKGIDSADSDV
-3124 VKREANRKAFGAE
+3124 VRREANRKAFGAE
-3137 YALKTYNKDVGEKA
+3137 YALKNYNKDVGEKA

-3164 YAAYFATRGITG
+3164 YAAYFAARGITG

-3188 ASRKKKEAIDK
+3188 ASRKKKDAIDK

-3214 AICVSEKVW
+3214 AIGVSEKVW

>member
-1 MGKMTADELR
+1 MDRKTLEQN
-11 RAGEAYRS
+11 Y
-19 ENNGAQKSPVTVS
+19 QKSIG
-32 ANTEGSGNK
+32 A
-41 MTASEL
+41 
-47 RQAGEAYRKA
+47 
-57 NGLSDPIYMK
+57 
-67 SPATV
+67 SPAAELEQNYQRSGIDSLVQSVKKATQ
-72 VDKYSTPSTQPTQA
+72 YNPSS
-86 APSTQ
+86 PSTQ

-106 EVMQEQVGALKKQR
+106 DAMKEQLDTIKKQR

-128 AYMRAGNMQQQA
+128 AYMRAGNMPQQA

-197 GQYAAAASSY
+197 RQYAAAASSY
-207 LSGNQ
+207 LSGNP

-222 MDSGVSGTEAVKRAG
+222 MESGVSGTEAVKRAG

-294 GLPVMAASVA
+294 GLPVMAASAA
-304 GNKYADSYEKYGN
+304 GNKYADAYEKYGN

-358 MAEAPGLYNLANSVG
+358 MAEAPGLYNLANSAG

-395 AIEKSLT
+395 AIEKALT

-414 MLLGALA
+414 ILLGALA
-421 GGVFGGG
+421 GGVLGGG

-438 RVGKALNASPS
+438 RVGKALNASPA

-455 QEGLEKGAGTAP
+455 QEGMEKGAGTAP

-485 LYEANRTFDRESG
+485 LYEANLTYDAESG
-498 LSKIQGDIT
+498 LSKIQNDIT
-507 QISAKEIKAMV
+507 QVSINEIKALV
-518 SDAQALAQA
+518 SKADALAQA
-527 AQKLNVEATPQAV
+527 SQKLNVEATPQAV
-540 ATAITEAQRTESIK
+540 ATAITDAQRTQSIK

-565 PTVDNPVNEGEKAY
+565 PTVDNPANAGEKAY

-592 AARINNDPAA
+592 AARINNNPVA

-638 AVSQAEYAQR
+638 AISQAEYAQR

-670 MQRESEERWLSV
+670 MQRESDERWLSV

-711 YKKAEIPGSKK
+711 YKKAEILGSKK
-722 KAVADVNNAAKYLG
+722 KAVAGVNNAAEYLG
-736 KTIVWYEGAL
+736 KTIVWFEGAV
-746 QVNGQYRLANGFRA
+746 QVNGQYRLTNGYRA

-788 ADGKYSG
+788 ADSKYSG
-795 MIDTLVE
+795 LIDTLVE

-825 IELDPN
+825 IELDPD

-888 RLSESQ
+888 RLSEAQ
-894 KALLDGMEGRTE
+894 RALIDGMEDGARNIFADPAIGEDVKYSIREEAPPEKTILGYKVFVVKDGKLYPPMVANPNAEDTPVGVWLNADIGERAPDSKTGRMQVKAGGKGTQGGSGSLAFRPGWHLGEVPVANQFDRLNPETGKKELFPSNFVWAECLVAADIDYQEEAMSYGYTKSGKFQHSLAGLPKLPVDGYYKYRTNPRPDTVPWLITGAMKVNRILSDSDVAQILESKGITPPKRQGGEKTLEQLGLGKYAGGKFSLIGVSNDGLEIYETSLATQQLSESQKKKQYLALIKNQYRGRTARLE
-906 STNSA
+906 RNGHVVYVRPDIQEAGKPIYGDRRSTANGAKALRNSLAEGDVFDLLENAEYDRSSRDTKNHKNADYFDYYVKTVQIDGKVYDLVADVKRAYGNSDGLYYTLYLVDNATKKAVVSQRPQTLGSSEPITASEMGSNSFSVDMVPQSDTAVNNYSMQNSA
-911 EDASVKH
+911 EDASGKH

-931 ELSAEQ
+931 ELTAEQ

-1030 AVDPTGDEVILNYDP
+1030 AVDPTGDEVLVNYDP
-1045 SGGIGYPSKTWY
+1045 AGGIGYPSKTWY

-1062 ATVKAAMEYSDS
+1062 ATVKAAMDYSSS

-1086 AGAGAVL
+1086 AGSGAVL

-1136 KDIRYSLMDIP
+1136 KDIRYSLM
-1147 AMDSEYSAAVE
+1147 
-1158 SGNMQEAQR
+1158 
-1167 LVDEAAKAAGA
+1167 
-1178 ILDAS
+1178 
-1183 GRRPLHLYHGTNT
+1183 
-1196 FGYTKFRDGV
+1196 
-1206 IYATPNQSVAAGY
+1206 
-1219 GRTGYAKPRLVSDMY
+1219 
-1234 VPDDG
+1234 
-1239 TMETLIKNAKNV
+1239 
-1251 LDWELQETTVNDRQE
+1251 
-1266 AMDAVKKDADSIAA
+1266 
-1280 LVDKVWTSDA
+1280 
-1290 VDAMELTEE
+1290 
-1299 QENALYNVLSLP
+1299 
-1311 SYISEVIDDIGTYTT
+1311 
-1326 VDEVAYWI
+1326 
-1334 SRFNDG
+1334 
-1340 LPIIRSYI
+1340 
-1348 DENRDSLKSSPAW
+1348 
-1361 DMARLILGY
+1361 
-1370 DLGDFAID
+1370 
-1378 AEYRLLKSYEEDLLT
+1378 
-1393 NTNGSFVSADVV
+1393 
-1405 REEVEK
+1405 
-1411 AKDIG
+1411 
-1416 SYTLYGFAGDRPLV
+1416 
-1430 IDGGGAFWA
+1430 
-1439 NVPVDVWGGT
+1439 
-1449 YTTDDIVKRA
+1449 
-1459 KDEGYTSVLIKN
+1459 
-1471 INDVAM
+1471 
-1477 NNYSANIKADIYAFF
+1477 
-1492 SPEQVKSA
+1492 
-1500 DPVTY
+1500 
-1505 DDKGNVIPLSERFN
+1505 
-1519 PDNPDIRY
+1519 
-1527 SLMDDVY
+1527 
-1534 LDAVKR
+1534 
-1540 GDMTTVQQ
+1540 
-1548 MVDEAAKAAG
+1548 
-1558 YETRLLHGT
+1558 
-1567 SKKFTKFEA
+1567 
-1576 TGSKT
+1576 
-1581 ESPSAKLGIWLSD
+1581 
-1594 SKRTAE
+1594 
-1600 SYSTPQS
+1600 
-1607 TDYNDSNRSEWTRI
+1607 
-1621 FNAAEEVDKKIP
+1621 
-1633 NAVLGDNNDERFFA
+1633 
-1647 ASEGYWN
+1647 
-1654 LAELG
+1654 
-1659 KLFKEYLPNDYKEL
+1659 
-1673 KERGVFKDGEKHIR
+1673 
-1687 LTRETFDKGD
+1687 
-1697 NYAVYKDVIDR
+1697 
-1708 QGELLEWVND
+1708 
-1718 LGRVRI
+1718 
-1724 YPSQLF
+1724 
-1730 SIIRNQIYDGVLRT
+1730 
-1744 LAKGDIEPRIVDAYV
+1744 
-1759 DTRNFAKASP
+1759 
-1769 PYHED
+1769 
-1774 TQKVKKI
+1774 
-1781 RAARSSGKDGIVFEG
+1781 
-1796 MFDGG
+1796 
-1801 ERSNHYVVFDPARI
+1801 
-1815 KSAAPVTYDD
+1815 
-1825 NGNVIPLSER
+1825 
-1835 FNRKNEDIR
+1835 
-1844 YSLMEDAKYMADIDK
+1844 EDAQYMADIDK
-1859 AVADAAQKANDEL
+1859 AVSEATQKADDEL

-1898 QTKVTERLT
+1898 QTKVTEKPT
-1907 VDPIKA
+1907 IDPIKA
-1913 KRDIGRFLRKNGITN
+1913 KKDIGRFLRKNGITN
-1928 DEAIKTLTAEIE
+1928 EETIKALTAEIE

-1947 RGEKTDIDSVAK
+1947 RWEKTDIDAAAK
-1959 KVADTIL
+1959 KAADAIL
-1966 KEATIAD
+1966 KEATVAD
-1973 PLKAEKADIRKSL
+1973 PLKTEKADIRKRL

-2001 VHKYGS
+2001 VRKYGS

-2027 NVGDGVAF
+2027 KAGEEVAF

-2046 PGIFRDAETEWE
+2046 PGIFRDAATEWE
-2058 TFENTVE
+2058 TFANTVE
-2065 VADYA
+2065 AADYA
-2070 KDSERIPLSYAV
+2070 MRSDPVMLADIVDSQ
-2082 DEEEFARSIT
+2082 EFADSVS
-2092 NQLTDLFWIQKGLV
+2092 NQLAEMLWNQKNLV

-2112 KAKADAATENAV
+2112 KVKADAATEKAV
-2124 AAAVEAERQRGQKE
+2124 SAAVEAERRRAEKE
-2138 IAANDRWRDAETKL
+2138 TAANDRWREAETKL
-2152 LTEIA
+2152 LADMA

-2168 RAEFMAKYDAL
+2168 RAEFMQKYDSL
-2179 AKQYRAD
+2179 SKQYRAD

-2224 DQAKSKARLRAA
+2224 DRAKSKARLRTA

-2243 DDVAKVLTEMPK
+2243 EDVAKVLTEMPK

-2264 IAESWRTFKRQWIN
+2264 AAKDWRTFKRQLVN

-2315 AGQYDLNGKKIGN
+2315 AGQYDLNGKKIGD
-2328 KNLMQVFDP
+2328 KNLMQVFEP
-2337 AEKAGLTKEFY
+2337 AKKAGLTDEFY

-2364 KAQKVLSAFREELNK
+2364 KAQRQLAELRAKLNREVN
-2379 KVKGF
+2379 GF
-2384 VEMTDENIA
+2384 AEMTDENIS

-2398 DASLTKTYTMEQIDA
+2398 DTTLTKAYTKAQIAA
-2413 AKRYKQLQAWAEKQ
+2413 AKQYKQFQAWAEKQ
-2427 FDKPVFGSSVTAS
+2427 FDKPVFGSSVTAD
-2440 DSRAAADKL
+2440 DSRAAAADL
-2449 LKEHPEF
+2449 LDAHPEF

-2476 GGLVSADMAQRMKEL
+2476 GGLVSADMAQYMKEL

-2524 KGGNQDIMPLIDSIA
+2524 KGGNQDIMLLIDSIA

-2611 EAMADGF
+2611 KAMADGF

-2708 TGLSDRHHFKNGAVD
+2708 TGLSDRYHFKNGAVD

-2763 KALYN
+2763 QALYN

-2856 DSNILIKIGDDKF
+2856 DSNILIKIGDNKF

-2898 SAFADYPSF
+2898 SAFAGYPSF

-2916 PLTNNIFAGITAM
+2916 PLSNNIFEGFDAM
-2929 STNKNWYGGDIVSS
+2929 RTDKNWYGGDIVSS

-2986 LIDQYSGFIGDWVLP
+2986 LIDQYSGFIGDWLLP
-3001 ALSKKADVPTVV
+3001 ALSKKADVPAVV

-3069 QIKEI
+3069 QLKEI

-3080 TRKEKMSEARDLL
+3080 TRKEKREEARDLL

-3101 NALLTVGTY
+3101 KALLTVGTY
-3110 EETAKSIDSADSDV
+3110 EETAKSIGSADSDV

-3137 YALKTYNKDVGEKA
+3137 YALKDYNKDVGEKA

-3164 YAAYFATRGITG
+3164 YAAYFAARGITG

-3199 AVPNATTKQKHLLYE
+3199 AVPGASTKQKHLLYE
-3214 AICVSEKVW
+3214 AIGVSEKVW

>member
-1 MGKMTADELR
+1 MDRKTLEQN
-11 RAGEAYRS
+11 Y
-19 ENNGAQKSPVTVS
+19 QKSIGAS
-32 ANTEGSGNK
+32 LAAELEQNYQRSGI
-41 MTASEL
+41 ASL
-47 RQAGEAYRKA
+47 VQAVKKA
-57 NGLSDPIYMK
+57 TQYN
-67 SPATV
+67 
-72 VDKYSTPSTQPTQA
+72 PS

-106 EVMQEQVGALKKQR
+106 DAMKEQLDTIKKQR

-128 AYMRAGNMQQQA
+128 AYMRAGNMPQQA

-181 AGDAALSGV
+181 AADAALSGV

-197 GQYAAAASSY
+197 RQYAAAASSY
-207 LSGNQ
+207 LSGNP

-222 MDSGVSGTEAVKRAG
+222 MESGVSGTEAVKRAG

-294 GLPVMAASVA
+294 GLPVMAASAA
-304 GNKYADSYEKYGN
+304 GNKYADAYEKYGN

-395 AIEKSLT
+395 AIEKALT

-421 GGVFGGG
+421 GGVLGGG

-438 RVGKALNASPS
+438 RVGKALNASPA

-455 QEGLEKGAGTAP
+455 QEGMEKGAGTAP

-485 LYEANRTFDRESG
+485 LYEANLTYDAESG
-498 LSKIQGDIT
+498 LSKIQNDIT
-507 QISAKEIKAMV
+507 QVSINEVKAMV
-518 SDAQALAQA
+518 SKADALAQA

-540 ATAITEAQRTESIK
+540 ATAITDAQRTQSIK
-554 TAEDSVGRAFA
+554 TAEDSVGQAFA
-565 PTVDNPVNEGEKAY
+565 PTVDNPANAGEKAY

-622 AAIEVATQNI
+622 AAIEVATQNL

-638 AVSQAEYAQR
+638 AISQAEYAQR

-670 MQRESEERWLSV
+670 MQRESDERWLSV

-722 KAVADVNNAAKYLG
+722 KTVAEVNNAAKYLG
-736 KTIVWYEGAL
+736 KTIVWFEGAV
-746 QVNGQYRLANGFRA
+746 QVNGQYRLTNGYRA

-788 ADGKYSG
+788 ADSKYSG
-795 MIDTLVE
+795 LIDTLVE

-812 MMNAKTELYERNG
+812 MMDAKTELYERNG

-894 KALLDGMEGRTE
+894 RALIDGMEARSDAEEAGKISYSVMDAAVKGNNRPFAEQFADYKAGKMRPTDLFYLNNTSE
-906 STNSA
+906 YLQAAGLANEPIVMAQSVVTKAQRKATVDTHGHELSDDVILKLPEMIEKPVLLLKSDTVPNSSVVVTSVSDSSGNPVVVALHLSRNNGFDVVTRIASLYGKENSRNFIADQLIRGNLIGYSKKEANRLLHRDGLQLPRRNTAVDFDTISVAQDTDAVNNYSMQNSA
-911 EDASVKH
+911 EDASGKH

-925 MDSTGR
+925 MDSEYSAAVESGNMQEAQRLVDEAAKENGYTIKAFHGTSRGDRIGNVFLPERATSGPMAFFTDNREIAERYSRDKADTSLAYDEEYSDYYTQFRVTRNGKSLSIGDLWKYLPMAERTKIKNAAPHIRFDEDYDKVIYDPAAQHGNGAYDAYELNRNKGNVLNTLVSTWLETGDLYNR
-931 ELSAEQ
+931 EADFLDVLRLVGLNDVEYRDPDARHEKVYETYLKIRNPFDASNVEQTFYDGLSAWLKSTDISEYERESAGADTWDKNSVEPEQFLERVASDIEAGTSHAWTSIPDYVTAYLKELGYDGIKDTGGKGGGESHTVWIPFSSEQVKSAEPIVYDDAGNVIPLSERFNNSNSDIRYSLMDTDSDGRKLSAEQ

-948 AEGRLKPVYHGSPAV
+948 ADGRLKPVYHGSPAV
-963 FTEFSPDFMSQ
+963 FTEFSTDFMSQ

-1030 AVDPTGDEVILNYDP
+1030 AVDPTGDEVLVNYDP
-1045 SGGIGYPSKTWY
+1045 AGGIGYPSKTWY

-1062 ATVKAAMEYSDS
+1062 ATVKAAMDYSSS

-1136 KDIRYSLMDIP
+1136 KDIRYSLM
-1147 AMDSEYSAAVE
+1147 
-1158 SGNMQEAQR
+1158 
-1167 LVDEAAKAAGA
+1167 
-1178 ILDAS
+1178 
-1183 GRRPLHLYHGTNT
+1183 
-1196 FGYTKFRDGV
+1196 
-1206 IYATPNQSVAAGY
+1206 
-1219 GRTGYAKPRLVSDMY
+1219 
-1234 VPDDG
+1234 
-1239 TMETLIKNAKNV
+1239 
-1251 LDWELQETTVNDRQE
+1251 
-1266 AMDAVKKDADSIAA
+1266 
-1280 LVDKVWTSDA
+1280 
-1290 VDAMELTEE
+1290 
-1299 QENALYNVLSLP
+1299 
-1311 SYISEVIDDIGTYTT
+1311 
-1326 VDEVAYWI
+1326 
-1334 SRFNDG
+1334 
-1340 LPIIRSYI
+1340 
-1348 DENRDSLKSSPAW
+1348 
-1361 DMARLILGY
+1361 
-1370 DLGDFAID
+1370 
-1378 AEYRLLKSYEEDLLT
+1378 
-1393 NTNGSFVSADVV
+1393 
-1405 REEVEK
+1405 
-1411 AKDIG
+1411 
-1416 SYTLYGFAGDRPLV
+1416 
-1430 IDGGGAFWA
+1430 
-1439 NVPVDVWGGT
+1439 
-1449 YTTDDIVKRA
+1449 
-1459 KDEGYTSVLIKN
+1459 
-1471 INDVAM
+1471 
-1477 NNYSANIKADIYAFF
+1477 
-1492 SPEQVKSA
+1492 
-1500 DPVTY
+1500 
-1505 DDKGNVIPLSERFN
+1505 
-1519 PDNPDIRY
+1519 
-1527 SLMDDVY
+1527 
-1534 LDAVKR
+1534 
-1540 GDMTTVQQ
+1540 
-1548 MVDEAAKAAG
+1548 
-1558 YETRLLHGT
+1558 
-1567 SKKFTKFEA
+1567 
-1576 TGSKT
+1576 
-1581 ESPSAKLGIWLSD
+1581 
-1594 SKRTAE
+1594 
-1600 SYSTPQS
+1600 
-1607 TDYNDSNRSEWTRI
+1607 
-1621 FNAAEEVDKKIP
+1621 
-1633 NAVLGDNNDERFFA
+1633 
-1647 ASEGYWN
+1647 
-1654 LAELG
+1654 
-1659 KLFKEYLPNDYKEL
+1659 
-1673 KERGVFKDGEKHIR
+1673 
-1687 LTRETFDKGD
+1687 
-1697 NYAVYKDVIDR
+1697 
-1708 QGELLEWVND
+1708 
-1718 LGRVRI
+1718 
-1724 YPSQLF
+1724 
-1730 SIIRNQIYDGVLRT
+1730 
-1744 LAKGDIEPRIVDAYV
+1744 
-1759 DTRNFAKASP
+1759 
-1769 PYHED
+1769 
-1774 TQKVKKI
+1774 
-1781 RAARSSGKDGIVFEG
+1781 
-1796 MFDGG
+1796 
-1801 ERSNHYVVFDPARI
+1801 
-1815 KSAAPVTYDD
+1815 
-1825 NGNVIPLSER
+1825 
-1835 FNRKNEDIR
+1835 
-1844 YSLMEDAKYMADIDK
+1844 EDAQYMADIDRVVSE
-1859 AVADAAQKANDEL
+1859 ATEKANDEL
-1872 KAAQAQVKDLRKQL
+1872 EAAQAEVKNIRQQL
-1886 LEMRN
+1886 ADYRQQ
-1891 RAEYAEL
+1891 A
-1898 QTKVTERLT
+1898 
-1907 VDPIKA
+1907 
-1913 KRDIGRFLRKNGITN
+1913 
-1928 DEAIKTLTAEIE
+1928 TAE
-1940 DAFNSVY
+1940 
-1947 RGEKTDIDSVAK
+1947 AK
-1959 KVADTIL
+1959 MN
-1966 KEATIAD
+1966 
-1973 PLKAEKADIRKSL
+1973 
-1986 SQRTFVIGEQLRGDI
+1986 
-2001 VHKYGS
+2001 Y
-2007 LTNFRKKYGNI
+2007 
-2018 IRIKTRENA
+2018 
-2027 NVGDGVAF
+2027 
-2035 DVAYSELQSEF
+2035 
-2046 PGIFRDAETEWE
+2046 
-2058 TFENTVE
+2058 
-2065 VADYA
+2065 
-2070 KDSERIPLSYAV
+2070 
-2082 DEEEFARSIT
+2082 
-2092 NQLTDLFWIQKGLV
+2092 
-2106 TEADKA
+2106 
-2112 KAKADAATENAV
+2112 
-2124 AAAVEAERQRGQKE
+2124 
-2138 IAANDRWRDAETKL
+2138 RWRDAETKL

-2186 LRANNQQAQ
+2186 LRANNLQMRD
-2195 EKYNEKL
+2195 KYNEKL
-2202 TEAKDEFNRRRT
+2202 SEAKDEFNRRRT

-2224 DQAKSKARLRAA
+2224 DRAKSKARLRTA

-2243 DDVAKVLTEMPK
+2243 EDVAKVLTEMPK

-2264 IAESWRTFKRQWIN
+2264 AAKDWRTFKRQWIN

-2303 QASAAAQYSIGG
+2303 QAAAAAQYSIGG
-2315 AGQYDLNGKKIGN
+2315 AGQYDLNGKKIGD
-2328 KNLMQVFDP
+2328 KNLMQVFEP
-2337 AEKAGLTKEFY
+2337 AKKAGLTDEFY

-2364 KAQKVLSAFREELNK
+2364 KAQRQLAELRAKLNREVN
-2379 KVKGF
+2379 GF
-2384 VEMTDENIA
+2384 AEMTDENIS

-2398 DASLTKTYTMEQIDA
+2398 DTALTKAYTEAQIAA
-2413 AKRYKQLQAWAEKQ
+2413 AKQYKQFQAWAEKQ
-2427 FDKPVFGSSVTAS
+2427 FDKPVFGSSVTAD
-2440 DSRAAADKL
+2440 DSRAAAADL
-2449 LKEHPEF
+2449 LDAHPEF

-2476 GGLVSADMAQRMKEL
+2476 GGLVSADMAQYMKEL

-2524 KGGNQDIMPLIDSIA
+2524 KGGNQNIMPLIDSIA

-2618 RPIEQSNSFGMKA
+2618 RPIEQSKSFGMRA

-2763 KALYN
+2763 QALYN

-2856 DSNILIKIGDDKF
+2856 DSNILIKIGDNKF

-2898 SAFADYPSF
+2898 SAFAGYPSF

-2916 PLTNNIFAGITAM
+2916 PRTNNIFAGFDAM
-2929 STNKNWYGGDIVSS
+2929 RTNKTWYGGDIVSS

-2986 LIDQYSGFIGDWVLP
+2986 LIDQYSGFIGDWLLP
-3001 ALSKKADVPTVV
+3001 ALSKKADVPAVV

-3069 QIKEI
+3069 QLKEI

-3080 TRKEKMSEARDLL
+3080 TRKEKREEARDLL

-3101 NALLTVGTY
+3101 KALLTVGTY
-3110 EETAKSIDSADSDV
+3110 EETAKSIGSADSDV

-3164 YAAYFATRGITG
+3164 YAAYFAARGITG

-3214 AICVSEKVW
+3214 ALDVSDRVW

>member
-1 MGKMTADELR
+1 MDRKTLEQN
-11 RAGEAYRS
+11 Y
-19 ENNGAQKSPVTVS
+19 QKSIG
-32 ANTEGSGNK
+32 A
-41 MTASEL
+41 
-47 RQAGEAYRKA
+47 
-57 NGLSDPIYMK
+57 
-67 SPATV
+67 SPAAELEQNYQRSGIASLVQAVKKATQ
-72 VDKYSTPSTQPTQA
+72 YNPSS
-86 APSTQ
+86 PSTQ

-106 EVMQEQVGALKKQR
+106 DAMKEQLDAIKARR

-128 AYMRAGNMQQQA
+128 AYMRAGNMPQQA
-140 KEQQKIANK
+140 KEQQEIANK

-168 AVEDYNPDENKFK
+168 AVEDYNPDENNFK
-181 AGDAALSGV
+181 AGDAVLSGV

-197 GQYAAAASSY
+197 RQYAAAASSY
-207 LSGNQ
+207 LSGNP

-222 MDSGVSGTEAVKRAG
+222 MESGVSGTEAVKRAG

-294 GLPVMAASVA
+294 GLPVMAASAA
-304 GNKYADSYEKYGN
+304 GNKYADAYEKYGN

-395 AIEKSLT
+395 AIEKALT

-438 RVGKALNASPS
+438 RVGKALNASPA

-455 QEGLEKGAGTAP
+455 QEGMEKGAGTAP

-485 LYEANRTFDRESG
+485 LYEANLTYDAESG
-498 LSKIQGDIT
+498 LSKIQNDIT
-507 QISAKEIKAMV
+507 QVSINEIKAMV
-518 SDAQALAQA
+518 SKADALAQA

-540 ATAITEAQRTESIK
+540 ATAITDAQRTQSIK
-554 TAEDSVGRAFA
+554 TAEDSVGQAFA
-565 PTVDNPVNEGEKAY
+565 PTVDNPANAGEKAY

-584 GVAANQGV
+584 GVSANQGV

-638 AVSQAEYAQR
+638 AISQAEYAQR

-722 KAVADVNNAAKYLG
+722 KTVAEVNNAAKYLG
-736 KTIVWYEGAL
+736 KTIVWFEGAV
-746 QVNGQYRLANGFRA
+746 QVNGQYRLTNGYRA

-788 ADGKYSG
+788 ADSKYSG
-795 MIDTLVE
+795 LIDTLVE

-825 IELDPN
+825 IELDQN

-894 KALLDGMEGRTE
+894 RALIDGMEARSDAEEAGKISYSVMDAAVKGNNRPFAEQFADYKAGKMRPTDLFYLNNTSE
-906 STNSA
+906 YLQAAGLANEPIVMAQSVVTKAQRKATVDTHGHELSDDVILKLPEMIEKPVLLLKSDTVPNSSVVVTSVSDSSGNPVVVALHLSRNNGFDVVTRIASLYGKENSRNFIADQLIRGNLIGYSKKEANRLLHRDGLQLPRRNTAVDFDTISVAQDTDAVNNYSMQNSA
-911 EDASVKH
+911 EDASGKH

-1030 AVDPTGDEVILNYDP
+1030 AVDPTGDEVLVNYDP
-1045 SGGIGYPSKTWY
+1045 AGGIGYPSKAWY
-1057 NRALD
+1057 NRAMD

-1086 AGAGAVL
+1086 AGTGAVL

-1136 KDIRYSLMDIP
+1136 KDIRYSLMEDAQYMGDI
-1147 AMDSEYSAAVE
+1147 DRV
-1158 SGNMQEAQR
+1158 
-1167 LVDEAAKAAGA
+1167 
-1178 ILDAS
+1178 
-1183 GRRPLHLYHGTNT
+1183 
-1196 FGYTKFRDGV
+1196 
-1206 IYATPNQSVAAGY
+1206 
-1219 GRTGYAKPRLVSDMY
+1219 VS
-1234 VPDDG
+1234 
-1239 TMETLIKNAKNV
+1239 
-1251 LDWELQETTVNDRQE
+1251 
-1266 AMDAVKKDADSIAA
+1266 
-1280 LVDKVWTSDA
+1280 
-1290 VDAMELTEE
+1290 
-1299 QENALYNVLSLP
+1299 
-1311 SYISEVIDDIGTYTT
+1311 
-1326 VDEVAYWI
+1326 
-1334 SRFNDG
+1334 
-1340 LPIIRSYI
+1340 
-1348 DENRDSLKSSPAW
+1348 
-1361 DMARLILGY
+1361 
-1370 DLGDFAID
+1370 
-1378 AEYRLLKSYEEDLLT
+1378 
-1393 NTNGSFVSADVV
+1393 
-1405 REEVEK
+1405 
-1411 AKDIG
+1411 
-1416 SYTLYGFAGDRPLV
+1416 
-1430 IDGGGAFWA
+1430 
-1439 NVPVDVWGGT
+1439 
-1449 YTTDDIVKRA
+1449 
-1459 KDEGYTSVLIKN
+1459 
-1471 INDVAM
+1471 
-1477 NNYSANIKADIYAFF
+1477 
-1492 SPEQVKSA
+1492 
-1500 DPVTY
+1500 
-1505 DDKGNVIPLSERFN
+1505 
-1519 PDNPDIRY
+1519 
-1527 SLMDDVY
+1527 
-1534 LDAVKR
+1534 
-1540 GDMTTVQQ
+1540 
-1548 MVDEAAKAAG
+1548 
-1558 YETRLLHGT
+1558 
-1567 SKKFTKFEA
+1567 EA
-1576 TGSKT
+1576 T
-1581 ESPSAKLGIWLSD
+1581 E
-1594 SKRTAE
+1594 
-1600 SYSTPQS
+1600 
-1607 TDYNDSNRSEWTRI
+1607 
-1621 FNAAEEVDKKIP
+1621 
-1633 NAVLGDNNDERFFA
+1633 
-1647 ASEGYWN
+1647 
-1654 LAELG
+1654 
-1659 KLFKEYLPNDYKEL
+1659 
-1673 KERGVFKDGEKHIR
+1673 
-1687 LTRETFDKGD
+1687 
-1697 NYAVYKDVIDR
+1697 
-1708 QGELLEWVND
+1708 
-1718 LGRVRI
+1718 
-1724 YPSQLF
+1724 
-1730 SIIRNQIYDGVLRT
+1730 
-1744 LAKGDIEPRIVDAYV
+1744 
-1759 DTRNFAKASP
+1759 
-1769 PYHED
+1769 
-1774 TQKVKKI
+1774 
-1781 RAARSSGKDGIVFEG
+1781 
-1796 MFDGG
+1796 
-1801 ERSNHYVVFDPARI
+1801 
-1815 KSAAPVTYDD
+1815 
-1825 NGNVIPLSER
+1825 
-1835 FNRKNEDIR
+1835 
-1844 YSLMEDAKYMADIDK
+1844 
-1859 AVADAAQKANDEL
+1859 KANDEL
-1872 KAAQAQVKDLRKQL
+1872 KAAQAEVKDIRQQL
-1886 LEMRN
+1886 ADYRQQ
-1891 RAEYAEL
+1891 A
-1898 QTKVTERLT
+1898 
-1907 VDPIKA
+1907 
-1913 KRDIGRFLRKNGITN
+1913 
-1928 DEAIKTLTAEIE
+1928 TAE
-1940 DAFNSVY
+1940 
-1947 RGEKTDIDSVAK
+1947 AK
-1959 KVADTIL
+1959 M
-1966 KEATIAD
+1966 
-1973 PLKAEKADIRKSL
+1973 
-1986 SQRTFVIGEQLRGDI
+1986 
-2001 VHKYGS
+2001 
-2007 LTNFRKKYGNI
+2007 
-2018 IRIKTRENA
+2018 
-2027 NVGDGVAF
+2027 
-2035 DVAYSELQSEF
+2035 
-2046 PGIFRDAETEWE
+2046 
-2058 TFENTVE
+2058 
-2065 VADYA
+2065 
-2070 KDSERIPLSYAV
+2070 
-2082 DEEEFARSIT
+2082 
-2092 NQLTDLFWIQKGLV
+2092 
-2106 TEADKA
+2106 
-2112 KAKADAATENAV
+2112 
-2124 AAAVEAERQRGQKE
+2124 
-2138 IAANDRWRDAETKL
+2138 NDRWRDAETKL

-2179 AKQYRAD
+2179 SKQYRAD
-2186 LRANNQQAQ
+2186 LRANNRQVRD
-2195 EKYNEKL
+2195 KYNEKL
-2202 TEAKDEFNRRRT
+2202 SEAKDEFNRRRT

-2224 DQAKSKARLRAA
+2224 DRAKSKARLRTA

-2243 DDVAKVLTEMPK
+2243 EDVAKVLTEMPK
-2255 KDKETFKAK
+2255 KDKETFKAQVAK
-2264 IAESWRTFKRQWIN
+2264 DWRTIKRQLVN

-2315 AGQYDLNGKKIGN
+2315 AGQYDLNGKKIGD
-2328 KNLMQVFDP
+2328 KNLMQVFEP
-2337 AEKAGLTKEFY
+2337 AKKAGLTDEFY

-2364 KAQKVLSAFREELNK
+2364 KAQRQLAELRAKLNREVN
-2379 KVKGF
+2379 GF
-2384 VEMTDENIA
+2384 AEMTDENIS

-2398 DASLTKTYTMEQIDA
+2398 DTALTKAYTEAQIAA
-2413 AKRYKQLQAWAEKQ
+2413 AKQYKQFQAWAEKQ
-2427 FDKPVFGSSVTAS
+2427 FDKPVFGSSVTAD
-2440 DSRAAADKL
+2440 DSRAAAADL
-2449 LKEHPEF
+2449 LDAHPEF

-2476 GGLVSADMAQRMKEL
+2476 GGLVSADMAQYMKEL

-2763 KALYN
+2763 QALYN

-2856 DSNILIKIGDDKF
+2856 DSNILIKIGDNKF

-2898 SAFADYPSF
+2898 SAFAGYPSF

-2916 PLTNNIFAGITAM
+2916 PRTNNIFAGFDAM
-2929 STNKNWYGGDIVSS
+2929 RTNKNWYGGDIVSS

-2986 LIDQYSGFIGDWVLP
+2986 LIDQYSGFIGDWLLP
-3001 ALSKKADVPTVV
+3001 ALSKKADVPAVV

-3069 QIKEI
+3069 QLKEI

-3101 NALLTVGTY
+3101 KALLTVGAY
-3110 EETAKSIDSADSDV
+3110 EETAKSIGSADSDV

-3164 YAAYFATRGITG
+3164 YAAYFAARGITG

-3199 AVPNATTKQKHLLYE
+3199 AVPGASTKQKHLLYE
-3214 AICVSEKVW
+3214 ALGVSEKVW

>member
-1 MGKMTADELR
+1 MTGGKMDRKTLEQN
-11 RAGEAYRS
+11 Y
-19 ENNGAQKSPVTVS
+19 QKSFG
-32 ANTEGSGNK
+32 A
-41 MTASEL
+41 
-47 RQAGEAYRKA
+47 
-57 NGLSDPIYMK
+57 
-67 SPATV
+67 SPAAELEQNYQRSGIDSLVQSVKKATQ
-72 VDKYSTPSTQPTQA
+72 YNPS

-91 PTQAAPAGASSRKQS
+91 PTQAAPAGASSSKQS
-106 EVMQEQVGALKKQR
+106 DVMKEQLDAIKKQR

-128 AYMRAGNMQQQA
+128 AYMRAGNMPQQA

-181 AGDAALSGV
+181 AGDAVLSGV

-197 GQYAAAASSY
+197 RQYAAAASSY
-207 LSGNQ
+207 LSGNP

-222 MDSGVSGTEAVKRAG
+222 MESGVSGTEAVKRAG

-294 GLPVMAASVA
+294 GLPVMAASAA
-304 GNKYADSYEKYGN
+304 GNKYADAYEKYGN

-395 AIEKSLT
+395 AIEKALT

-414 MLLGALA
+414 ILLGALA

-438 RVGKALNASPS
+438 RVGKALNASPA

-455 QEGLEKGAGTAP
+455 QEGMEKGAGTAP

-485 LYEANRTFDRESG
+485 LYEANLTYDAESG
-498 LSKIQGDIT
+498 LSKIQNDIT
-507 QISAKEIKAMV
+507 QVSINEIKAMA
-518 SDAQALAQA
+518 SKADALAQA

-540 ATAITEAQRTESIK
+540 ATAITDAQRTQSIK
-554 TAEDSVGRAFA
+554 TAEDSVGQAFA
-565 PTVDNPVNEGEKAY
+565 PTVDNPANAGEKAY

-638 AVSQAEYAQR
+638 AISQAEYAQR

-722 KAVADVNNAAKYLG
+722 KTVAEVNNAAKYLG
-736 KTIVWYEGAL
+736 KTIVWFEGAV
-746 QVNGQYRLANGFRA
+746 QVNGQYRLTNGYRA

-788 ADGKYSG
+788 ADSKYSG

-812 MMNAKTELYERNG
+812 MMDAKTELYERNG
-825 IELDPN
+825 IELDQN

-894 KALLDGMEGRTE
+894 RALIDGMEARSDAEEAGKISYSVMDAAVKGNNRPFAEQFADYKAGKMRPTDLFYLNNTSE
-906 STNSA
+906 YLQAAGLANEPIVMAQSVVTKAQRKATVDIHGHELSDDVILKLPEMIEKPVLLLKSDTVPNSSVVVTAVSDSSGNPVVVALHLSRNNGFDVVTRIASLYGKENSRNFIADQLIRGNLIGYSKKEANRLLHRDGLQLPRRNTAVDFDIISVAQDTDAVNNYSMQNSA
-911 EDASVKH
+911 EDANGKH

-1030 AVDPTGDEVILNYDP
+1030 AVDPTGDEVLVNYDP
-1045 SGGIGYPSKTWY
+1045 AGGIGYPSKTWY
-1057 NRALD
+1057 NRAMD

-1086 AGAGAVL
+1086 AGTGAVL
-1093 EAARNTLGYDGYI
+1093 KAARNTLGYDGYI

-1136 KDIRYSLMDIP
+1136 KDIRYSLM
-1147 AMDSEYSAAVE
+1147 
-1158 SGNMQEAQR
+1158 
-1167 LVDEAAKAAGA
+1167 
-1178 ILDAS
+1178 
-1183 GRRPLHLYHGTNT
+1183 
-1196 FGYTKFRDGV
+1196 
-1206 IYATPNQSVAAGY
+1206 
-1219 GRTGYAKPRLVSDMY
+1219 
-1234 VPDDG
+1234 
-1239 TMETLIKNAKNV
+1239 
-1251 LDWELQETTVNDRQE
+1251 
-1266 AMDAVKKDADSIAA
+1266 
-1280 LVDKVWTSDA
+1280 
-1290 VDAMELTEE
+1290 
-1299 QENALYNVLSLP
+1299 
-1311 SYISEVIDDIGTYTT
+1311 
-1326 VDEVAYWI
+1326 
-1334 SRFNDG
+1334 
-1340 LPIIRSYI
+1340 
-1348 DENRDSLKSSPAW
+1348 
-1361 DMARLILGY
+1361 
-1370 DLGDFAID
+1370 
-1378 AEYRLLKSYEEDLLT
+1378 
-1393 NTNGSFVSADVV
+1393 
-1405 REEVEK
+1405 
-1411 AKDIG
+1411 
-1416 SYTLYGFAGDRPLV
+1416 
-1430 IDGGGAFWA
+1430 
-1439 NVPVDVWGGT
+1439 
-1449 YTTDDIVKRA
+1449 
-1459 KDEGYTSVLIKN
+1459 
-1471 INDVAM
+1471 
-1477 NNYSANIKADIYAFF
+1477 
-1492 SPEQVKSA
+1492 
-1500 DPVTY
+1500 
-1505 DDKGNVIPLSERFN
+1505 
-1519 PDNPDIRY
+1519 
-1527 SLMDDVY
+1527 
-1534 LDAVKR
+1534 
-1540 GDMTTVQQ
+1540 
-1548 MVDEAAKAAG
+1548 
-1558 YETRLLHGT
+1558 
-1567 SKKFTKFEA
+1567 
-1576 TGSKT
+1576 
-1581 ESPSAKLGIWLSD
+1581 
-1594 SKRTAE
+1594 
-1600 SYSTPQS
+1600 
-1607 TDYNDSNRSEWTRI
+1607 
-1621 FNAAEEVDKKIP
+1621 
-1633 NAVLGDNNDERFFA
+1633 
-1647 ASEGYWN
+1647 
-1654 LAELG
+1654 
-1659 KLFKEYLPNDYKEL
+1659 
-1673 KERGVFKDGEKHIR
+1673 
-1687 LTRETFDKGD
+1687 
-1697 NYAVYKDVIDR
+1697 
-1708 QGELLEWVND
+1708 
-1718 LGRVRI
+1718 
-1724 YPSQLF
+1724 
-1730 SIIRNQIYDGVLRT
+1730 
-1744 LAKGDIEPRIVDAYV
+1744 
-1759 DTRNFAKASP
+1759 
-1769 PYHED
+1769 
-1774 TQKVKKI
+1774 
-1781 RAARSSGKDGIVFEG
+1781 
-1796 MFDGG
+1796 
-1801 ERSNHYVVFDPARI
+1801 
-1815 KSAAPVTYDD
+1815 
-1825 NGNVIPLSER
+1825 
-1835 FNRKNEDIR
+1835 
-1844 YSLMEDAKYMADIDK
+1844 EDAQYMADIDRVVSE
-1859 AVADAAQKANDEL
+1859 ATEKANDEL
-1872 KAAQAQVKDLRKQL
+1872 KAAQAEVKDIRQQL
-1886 LEMRN
+1886 ADYRQQ
-1891 RAEYAEL
+1891 A
-1898 QTKVTERLT
+1898 
-1907 VDPIKA
+1907 
-1913 KRDIGRFLRKNGITN
+1913 
-1928 DEAIKTLTAEIE
+1928 TAE
-1940 DAFNSVY
+1940 
-1947 RGEKTDIDSVAK
+1947 AK
-1959 KVADTIL
+1959 M
-1966 KEATIAD
+1966 
-1973 PLKAEKADIRKSL
+1973 
-1986 SQRTFVIGEQLRGDI
+1986 
-2001 VHKYGS
+2001 
-2007 LTNFRKKYGNI
+2007 
-2018 IRIKTRENA
+2018 
-2027 NVGDGVAF
+2027 
-2035 DVAYSELQSEF
+2035 
-2046 PGIFRDAETEWE
+2046 
-2058 TFENTVE
+2058 
-2065 VADYA
+2065 
-2070 KDSERIPLSYAV
+2070 
-2082 DEEEFARSIT
+2082 
-2092 NQLTDLFWIQKGLV
+2092 
-2106 TEADKA
+2106 
-2112 KAKADAATENAV
+2112 
-2124 AAAVEAERQRGQKE
+2124 
-2138 IAANDRWRDAETKL
+2138 NDRWRDAETKL

-2179 AKQYRAD
+2179 SKQYRAD
-2186 LRANNQQAQ
+2186 LRANNRQVRD
-2195 EKYNEKL
+2195 KYNEKL
-2202 TEAKDEFNRRRT
+2202 SEAKDEFNRRRT

-2224 DQAKSKARLRAA
+2224 DRAKSKARLRTA

-2243 DDVAKVLTEMPK
+2243 EDVAKVLTEMPK

-2264 IAESWRTFKRQWIN
+2264 AAKDWRTFKRQWIN

-2315 AGQYDLNGKKIGN
+2315 AGQYDLNGKKIGD
-2328 KNLMQVFDP
+2328 KNLMQVFEP
-2337 AEKAGLTKEFY
+2337 AKKAGLTDEFY

-2364 KAQKVLSAFREELNK
+2364 NAQRQLAELRAKLNREVN
-2379 KVKGF
+2379 GF
-2384 VEMTDENIA
+2384 AEMTDENIA

-2398 DASLTKTYTMEQIDA
+2398 DTTLTKAYTEAQIAA
-2413 AKRYKQLQAWAEKQ
+2413 AKQYKQFQAWAEKQ
-2427 FDKPVFGSSVTAS
+2427 FDKPVFGSSVTAD
-2440 DSRAAADKL
+2440 DSRAAAADL
-2449 LKEHPEF
+2449 LDAHPEF

-2476 GGLVSADMAQRMKEL
+2476 GGLVSADMAQYMKEL

-2524 KGGNQDIMPLIDSIA
+2524 KGGNQNIMPLIDSIA

-2618 RPIEQSNSFGMKA
+2618 RPIEQSKSFGMRA

-2763 KALYN
+2763 QALYN

-2856 DSNILIKIGDDKF
+2856 DSNILIKIGDNKF

-2898 SAFADYPSF
+2898 SAFAGYPSF
-2907 AIEQLAPNN
+2907 AIEQIAPNN

-2929 STNKNWYGGDIVSS
+2929 STNKTWYGGDIVSS

-2986 LIDQYSGFIGDWVLP
+2986 LIDQYSGFIGDWLLP
-3001 ALSKKADVPTVV
+3001 TLSKKADVPAVV

-3038 QVKETEFATAADD
+3038 QVKETELATAADD

-3069 QIKEI
+3069 QLKEI

-3101 NALLTVGTY
+3101 KALLTVGTY
-3110 EETAKSIDSADSDV
+3110 EETAKSIGSADSDV

-3164 YAAYFATRGITG
+3164 YAAYFAARGIVG
-3176 DKDENGKTITNS
+3176 DKGDNGKTISGS
-3188 ASRKKKEAIDK
+3188 ASRKKKAAIDK
-3199 AVPNATTKQKHLLYE
+3199 AVPGASTKQKHLLYE
-3214 AICVSEKVW
+3214 ALGVSEKVW

>member
-1 MGKMTADELR
+1 MDRKTLEQN
-11 RAGEAYRS
+11 Y
-19 ENNGAQKSPVTVS
+19 QKSFG
-32 ANTEGSGNK
+32 A
-41 MTASEL
+41 
-47 RQAGEAYRKA
+47 
-57 NGLSDPIYMK
+57 
-67 SPATV
+67 SPAAELEQNYQRSGIDSLVQAVKKATQ
-72 VDKYSTPSTQPTQA
+72 YNPS

-106 EVMQEQVGALKKQR
+106 DAMKEHLDTIKKQR

-181 AGDAALSGV
+181 AGDAALAGV

-197 GQYAAAASSY
+197 RQYAAAASSY
-207 LSGNQ
+207 LSGNP

-222 MDSGVSGTEAVKRAG
+222 MESGVSGTEAVKRAG

-294 GLPVMAASVA
+294 GLPMMAASAA
-304 GNKYADSYEKYGN
+304 GNKYADAYEKYGN

-358 MAEAPGLYNLANSVG
+358 MAEAPGLYNLANSAG

-395 AIEKSLT
+395 AIEKALT

-414 MLLGALA
+414 ILLGALA
-421 GGVFGGG
+421 GGVLGGG

-438 RVGKALNASPS
+438 RVGKALNASPA

-455 QEGLEKGAGTAP
+455 QEGMEKGAGTAP

-474 QKNPSNQMVGR
+474 QKNPSSQMVGR
-485 LYEANRTFDRESG
+485 LYEANLTYDAESG
-498 LSKIQGDIT
+498 LSKIQNDIT
-507 QISAKEIKAMV
+507 QVSINEIKAMV
-518 SDAQALAQA
+518 SKADALAQA

-540 ATAITEAQRTESIK
+540 ATAITDAQRTQSIK
-554 TAEDSVGRAFA
+554 TAEDSVGQAFA
-565 PTVDNPVNEGEKAY
+565 PTVDNPANAGEKAY

-592 AARINNDPAA
+592 AARINNDPVA

-638 AVSQAEYAQR
+638 AISQAEYAQR

-659 FDADMQAQAEQ
+659 FDVDMQAQAEQ
-670 MQRESEERWLSV
+670 MQRESDERWLSV

-694 RIKEITNTDVRG
+694 HIKEITNTDVRG

-722 KAVADVNNAAKYLG
+722 KTVAEVNNAAKYLG
-736 KTIVWYEGAL
+736 KTIVWFEGAV
-746 QVNGQYRLANGFRA
+746 QVNGQYRLTNGYRA

-788 ADGKYSG
+788 ADSKYSG

-802 NPDYADMVKG
+802 NPDYADIVKG
-812 MMNAKTELYERNG
+812 MMTAKTELYERNG
-825 IELDPN
+825 IELDPD

-888 RLSESQ
+888 RLSEAQ
-894 KALLDGMEGRTE
+894 KALLDGMEGKAETGVNTLHLVDNATKKAVVSQRPQTLGSSGPITASE
-906 STNSA
+906 MGSNSFSADMVPQSDTAVNNYSMQNSA
-911 EDASVKH
+911 EDASGKH

-1030 AVDPTGDEVILNYDP
+1030 AVDPTGDEVLVNYDP
-1045 SGGIGYPSKTWY
+1045 AGGIGYPSKTWY

-1062 ATVKAAMEYSDS
+1062 ATVKAAMDYSSS

-1086 AGAGAVL
+1086 AGSGAVL

-1136 KDIRYSLMDIP
+1136 KDIRYSLM
-1147 AMDSEYSAAVE
+1147 
-1158 SGNMQEAQR
+1158 
-1167 LVDEAAKAAGA
+1167 
-1178 ILDAS
+1178 
-1183 GRRPLHLYHGTNT
+1183 
-1196 FGYTKFRDGV
+1196 
-1206 IYATPNQSVAAGY
+1206 
-1219 GRTGYAKPRLVSDMY
+1219 
-1234 VPDDG
+1234 
-1239 TMETLIKNAKNV
+1239 
-1251 LDWELQETTVNDRQE
+1251 
-1266 AMDAVKKDADSIAA
+1266 
-1280 LVDKVWTSDA
+1280 
-1290 VDAMELTEE
+1290 
-1299 QENALYNVLSLP
+1299 
-1311 SYISEVIDDIGTYTT
+1311 
-1326 VDEVAYWI
+1326 
-1334 SRFNDG
+1334 
-1340 LPIIRSYI
+1340 
-1348 DENRDSLKSSPAW
+1348 
-1361 DMARLILGY
+1361 
-1370 DLGDFAID
+1370 
-1378 AEYRLLKSYEEDLLT
+1378 
-1393 NTNGSFVSADVV
+1393 
-1405 REEVEK
+1405 
-1411 AKDIG
+1411 
-1416 SYTLYGFAGDRPLV
+1416 
-1430 IDGGGAFWA
+1430 
-1439 NVPVDVWGGT
+1439 
-1449 YTTDDIVKRA
+1449 
-1459 KDEGYTSVLIKN
+1459 
-1471 INDVAM
+1471 
-1477 NNYSANIKADIYAFF
+1477 
-1492 SPEQVKSA
+1492 
-1500 DPVTY
+1500 
-1505 DDKGNVIPLSERFN
+1505 
-1519 PDNPDIRY
+1519 
-1527 SLMDDVY
+1527 
-1534 LDAVKR
+1534 
-1540 GDMTTVQQ
+1540 
-1548 MVDEAAKAAG
+1548 
-1558 YETRLLHGT
+1558 
-1567 SKKFTKFEA
+1567 
-1576 TGSKT
+1576 
-1581 ESPSAKLGIWLSD
+1581 
-1594 SKRTAE
+1594 
-1600 SYSTPQS
+1600 
-1607 TDYNDSNRSEWTRI
+1607 
-1621 FNAAEEVDKKIP
+1621 
-1633 NAVLGDNNDERFFA
+1633 
-1647 ASEGYWN
+1647 
-1654 LAELG
+1654 
-1659 KLFKEYLPNDYKEL
+1659 
-1673 KERGVFKDGEKHIR
+1673 
-1687 LTRETFDKGD
+1687 
-1697 NYAVYKDVIDR
+1697 
-1708 QGELLEWVND
+1708 
-1718 LGRVRI
+1718 
-1724 YPSQLF
+1724 
-1730 SIIRNQIYDGVLRT
+1730 
-1744 LAKGDIEPRIVDAYV
+1744 
-1759 DTRNFAKASP
+1759 
-1769 PYHED
+1769 
-1774 TQKVKKI
+1774 
-1781 RAARSSGKDGIVFEG
+1781 
-1796 MFDGG
+1796 
-1801 ERSNHYVVFDPARI
+1801 
-1815 KSAAPVTYDD
+1815 
-1825 NGNVIPLSER
+1825 
-1835 FNRKNEDIR
+1835 
-1844 YSLMEDAKYMADIDK
+1844 EDAQYMADIDK
-1859 AVADAAQKANDEL
+1859 AVSEATQKADDEL

-1898 QTKVTERLT
+1898 QTKVTEKPT
-1907 VDPIKA
+1907 IDPIKA
-1913 KRDIGRFLRKNGITN
+1913 KKDIGRFLRKNGITN
-1928 DEAIKTLTAEIE
+1928 EETIKTLTAEIE

-1947 RGEKTDIDSVAK
+1947 RWEKTDIDAAAK
-1959 KVADTIL
+1959 KAADAIL
-1966 KEATIAD
+1966 KEATVAD
-1973 PLKAEKADIRKSL
+1973 PLKTEKADIRKSL

-2001 VHKYGS
+2001 VRKYGS
-2007 LTNFRKKYGNI
+2007 LTNFRRKYGNI

-2027 NVGDGVAF
+2027 KAGEGVAF

-2046 PGIFRDAETEWE
+2046 PGIFRDAATEWE
-2058 TFENTVE
+2058 TFANTVE
-2065 VADYA
+2065 AADYA
-2070 KDSERIPLSYAV
+2070 MRSDPVMLADMVDSQ
-2082 DEEEFARSIT
+2082 EFADSVSSQLAEMLW
-2092 NQLTDLFWIQKGLV
+2092 NQKNLV

-2112 KAKADAATENAV
+2112 KAKADAATEKAV
-2124 AAAVEAERQRGQKE
+2124 SAAVEAERRRAEKE
-2138 IAANDRWRDAETKL
+2138 TAANDRWREAETKL
-2152 LTEIA
+2152 LADMA

-2168 RAEFMAKYDAL
+2168 RAEFMQKYDSL
-2179 AKQYRAD
+2179 SKQYRAD

-2224 DQAKSKARLRAA
+2224 DRAKSKARLRTA

-2243 DDVAKVLTEMPK
+2243 EDVAKVLTEMPK

-2264 IAESWRTFKRQWIN
+2264 AAKDWRTFKRQWIN

-2315 AGQYDLNGKKIGN
+2315 AGQYDLNGKKIGD
-2328 KNLMQVFDP
+2328 KNLMQVFEP
-2337 AEKAGLTKEFY
+2337 AKKAGLTDEFY

-2364 KAQKVLSAFREELNK
+2364 NAQRQLAELRAKLNREVN
-2379 KVKGF
+2379 GF
-2384 VEMTDENIA
+2384 AEMTDENIA

-2398 DASLTKTYTMEQIDA
+2398 DTTLTKAYTEAQIAA
-2413 AKRYKQLQAWAEKQ
+2413 AKQYKQFQAWAEKQ
-2427 FDKPVFGSSVTAS
+2427 FDKPVFGSSVTAD
-2440 DSRAAADKL
+2440 DSRAAAADL
-2449 LKEHPEF
+2449 LDAHPEF

-2476 GGLVSADMAQRMKEL
+2476 GGLVSADMAQYMKEL

-2763 KALYN
+2763 QALYN

-2856 DSNILIKIGDDKF
+2856 DSNILIKIGDNKF

-2898 SAFADYPSF
+2898 SAFAGYPSF
-2907 AIEQLAPNN
+2907 AIEQIAPNN

-2929 STNKNWYGGDIVSS
+2929 STNKTWYGGDIVSS
-2943 YMEEKPDYLQY
+2943 YMEDKPDYLQY

-3001 ALSKKADVPTVV
+3001 ALSKKADVPAVV

-3033 LDEAK
+3033 LYEAK
-3038 QVKETEFATAADD
+3038 QVKETELATAADD

-3069 QIKEI
+3069 QLKEI

-3101 NALLTVGTY
+3101 KALFTVGTY
-3110 EETAKSIDSADSDV
+3110 EETAKSIGSADSDV

-3164 YAAYFATRGITG
+3164 YAAYFAARGITG

-3199 AVPNATTKQKHLLYE
+3199 AVPGASTKQKHLLYE
-3214 AICVSEKVW
+3214 ALGVSEKVW

>member
-1 MGKMTADELR
+1 MDRKTLEQN
-11 RAGEAYRS
+11 Y
-19 ENNGAQKSPVTVS
+19 QKSIG
-32 ANTEGSGNK
+32 A
-41 MTASEL
+41 
-47 RQAGEAYRKA
+47 
-57 NGLSDPIYMK
+57 
-67 SPATV
+67 SPAAELEQNYQRSGIDSLVQSVKKATQ
-72 VDKYSTPSTQPTQA
+72 YNPSS
-86 APSTQ
+86 PSTQ

-106 EVMQEQVGALKKQR
+106 DAMKEQLDTIKKQR

-128 AYMRAGNMQQQA
+128 AYMRAGNMPQQA

-197 GQYAAAASSY
+197 RQYAAAASSY
-207 LSGNQ
+207 LSGNP

-222 MDSGVSGTEAVKRAG
+222 MESGVSGTEAVKRAG

-294 GLPVMAASVA
+294 GLPVMAASAA
-304 GNKYADSYEKYGN
+304 GNKYADAYEKYGN

-358 MAEAPGLYNLANSVG
+358 MAEAPGLYNLANSAG

-395 AIEKSLT
+395 AIEKALT

-414 MLLGALA
+414 ILLGALA
-421 GGVFGGG
+421 GGVLGGG
-428 NAAMRSVTYS
+428 NAAMRSATYS
-438 RVGKALNASPS
+438 RVGKALNASPA

-455 QEGLEKGAGTAP
+455 QEGMEKGAGTAP

-485 LYEANRTFDRESG
+485 LYEANLTYDAESG
-498 LSKIQGDIT
+498 LSKIQNDIT
-507 QISAKEIKAMV
+507 QVSINEIKAMV
-518 SDAQALAQA
+518 SKADALAQA

-540 ATAITEAQRTESIK
+540 ATAITDAQRTQSIK
-554 TAEDSVGRAFA
+554 TAEDSVGQAFA
-565 PTVDNPVNEGEKAY
+565 PTVDNPANAGEKAY

-638 AVSQAEYAQR
+638 AISQAEYAQR

-670 MQRESEERWLSV
+670 MQRESDERWLSV

-711 YKKAEIPGSKK
+711 YKKAEITKSKK
-722 KAVADVNNAAKYLG
+722 KAVDAVNNAAKYLG
-736 KTIVWYEGAL
+736 KTIVWFDGAL
-746 QVNGQYRLANGFRA
+746 QINGQYRLANGFRA
-760 PDGTIYVNI
+760 PDGTIYANI
-769 NSRDPLM
+769 NSADPLM

-788 ADGKYSG
+788 SDGKYGG

-802 NPDYADMVKG
+802 SPEYAATIKVELEHKE
-812 MMNAKTELYERNG
+812 ELYRANS
-825 IELDPN
+825 IELTADE
-831 AAAEEV
+831 AAEEV
-837 AADISGDLLGSRDM
+837 AADICGSILGSKSM

-857 RNTEAAT
+857 RNAEAAT
-864 GIKGFLNRILKKLK
+864 GIKGWLDRILNKLK
-878 GKPSA
+878 GKPTA
-883 QEAYN
+883 QEAYE

-894 KALLDGMEGRTE
+894 RALIDGMEGRTE
-906 STNSA
+906 A
-911 EDASVKH
+911 EEAGKISY
-918 SLMDIPA
+918 SLMQEAVEKNNRPF
-925 MDSTGR
+925 
-931 ELSAEQ
+931 AEQ
-937 REYFFGSKVVD
+937 FADYKAGKMKPTELFALGNTSQYLQAAGIGNEPIVMAQSVVAKAQRKAKVDTHGHNLSDNVLLKLPEMLD
-948 AEGRLKPVYHGSPAV
+948 KPVLLLKSDTVPNAAV
-963 FTEFSPDFMSQ
+963 IVTSTADSDGNPVVVALHLSR
-974 HGSSEGQGFYFTDY
+974 SEGFDIVTRVASLYGKENSRDFL
-988 KPMAEGYQKDGGQ
+988 AEQMLRGNLLGYSKKEANRLLHRDGLQ
-1001 LLEGYLDIKKPLSD
+1001 LPRRN
-1015 SEITLTRAEVKKLLQ
+1015 T
-1030 AVDPTGDEVILNYDP
+1030 AVDFDTINIPQDTDVVNSYSMQNPQIDAQGD
-1045 SGGIGYPSKTWY
+1045 
-1057 NRALD
+1057 
-1062 ATVKAAMEYSDS
+1062 
-1074 DSEIL
+1074 
-1079 AEIANGG
+1079 
-1086 AGAGAVL
+1086 
-1093 EAARNTLGYDGYI
+1093 
-1106 VEGKYDNATVYVAFD
+1106 
-1121 SSQFKNIDNTAPTES
+1121 
-1136 KDIRYSLMDIP
+1136 YSLMDTLP
-1147 AMDSEYSAAVE
+1147 QEKYFADLDQAV
-1158 SGNMQEAQR
+1158 A
-1167 LVDEAAKAAGA
+1167 
-1178 ILDAS
+1178 
-1183 GRRPLHLYHGTNT
+1183 
-1196 FGYTKFRDGV
+1196 
-1206 IYATPNQSVAAGY
+1206 
-1219 GRTGYAKPRLVSDMY
+1219 
-1234 VPDDG
+1234 
-1239 TMETLIKNAKNV
+1239 
-1251 LDWELQETTVNDRQE
+1251 
-1266 AMDAVKKDADSIAA
+1266 
-1280 LVDKVWTSDA
+1280 
-1290 VDAMELTEE
+1290 
-1299 QENALYNVLSLP
+1299 
-1311 SYISEVIDDIGTYTT
+1311 
-1326 VDEVAYWI
+1326 
-1334 SRFNDG
+1334 
-1340 LPIIRSYI
+1340 
-1348 DENRDSLKSSPAW
+1348 
-1361 DMARLILGY
+1361 
-1370 DLGDFAID
+1370 
-1378 AEYRLLKSYEEDLLT
+1378 
-1393 NTNGSFVSADVV
+1393 
-1405 REEVEK
+1405 
-1411 AKDIG
+1411 
-1416 SYTLYGFAGDRPLV
+1416 
-1430 IDGGGAFWA
+1430 
-1439 NVPVDVWGGT
+1439 
-1449 YTTDDIVKRA
+1449 
-1459 KDEGYTSVLIKN
+1459 
-1471 INDVAM
+1471 
-1477 NNYSANIKADIYAFF
+1477 
-1492 SPEQVKSA
+1492 
-1500 DPVTY
+1500 
-1505 DDKGNVIPLSERFN
+1505 
-1519 PDNPDIRY
+1519 
-1527 SLMDDVY
+1527 
-1534 LDAVKR
+1534 
-1540 GDMTTVQQ
+1540 
-1548 MVDEAAKAAG
+1548 
-1558 YETRLLHGT
+1558 
-1567 SKKFTKFEA
+1567 EA
-1576 TGSKT
+1576 T
-1581 ESPSAKLGIWLSD
+1581 AK
-1594 SKRTAE
+1594 
-1600 SYSTPQS
+1600 
-1607 TDYNDSNRSEWTRI
+1607 SEE
-1621 FNAAEEVDKKIP
+1621 A
-1633 NAVLGDNNDERFFA
+1633 
-1647 ASEGYWN
+1647 
-1654 LAELG
+1654 
-1659 KLFKEYLPNDYKEL
+1659 
-1673 KERGVFKDGEKHIR
+1673 
-1687 LTRETFDKGD
+1687 
-1697 NYAVYKDVIDR
+1697 
-1708 QGELLEWVND
+1708 
-1718 LGRVRI
+1718 
-1724 YPSQLF
+1724 
-1730 SIIRNQIYDGVLRT
+1730 
-1744 LAKGDIEPRIVDAYV
+1744 
-1759 DTRNFAKASP
+1759 
-1769 PYHED
+1769 
-1774 TQKVKKI
+1774 
-1781 RAARSSGKDGIVFEG
+1781 
-1796 MFDGG
+1796 
-1801 ERSNHYVVFDPARI
+1801 
-1815 KSAAPVTYDD
+1815 
-1825 NGNVIPLSER
+1825 
-1835 FNRKNEDIR
+1835 
-1844 YSLMEDAKYMADIDK
+1844 
-1859 AVADAAQKANDEL
+1859 L
-1872 KAAQAQVKDLRKQL
+1872 KAAQTAVTNLRQQL
-1886 LEMRN
+1886 ADYRQQ
-1891 RAEYAEL
+1891 A
-1898 QTKVTERLT
+1898 
-1907 VDPIKA
+1907 
-1913 KRDIGRFLRKNGITN
+1913 
-1928 DEAIKTLTAEIE
+1928 TAE
-1940 DAFNSVY
+1940 
-1947 RGEKTDIDSVAK
+1947 AK
-1959 KVADTIL
+1959 M
-1966 KEATIAD
+1966 
-1973 PLKAEKADIRKSL
+1973 
-1986 SQRTFVIGEQLRGDI
+1986 
-2001 VHKYGS
+2001 
-2007 LTNFRKKYGNI
+2007 
-2018 IRIKTRENA
+2018 
-2027 NVGDGVAF
+2027 
-2035 DVAYSELQSEF
+2035 
-2046 PGIFRDAETEWE
+2046 
-2058 TFENTVE
+2058 
-2065 VADYA
+2065 
-2070 KDSERIPLSYAV
+2070 
-2082 DEEEFARSIT
+2082 
-2092 NQLTDLFWIQKGLV
+2092 
-2106 TEADKA
+2106 
-2112 KAKADAATENAV
+2112 
-2124 AAAVEAERQRGQKE
+2124 
-2138 IAANDRWRDAETKL
+2138 NDRWRDAETKL

-2168 RAEFMAKYDAL
+2168 RSEFMQKYDSL
-2179 AKQYRAD
+2179 SKQYRAD

-2224 DQAKSKARLRAA
+2224 DRAKSKARLRTA

-2243 DDVAKVLTEMPK
+2243 EDVAKVLTEMPK

-2264 IAESWRTFKRQWIN
+2264 AAKDWRTIKRQLVN

-2315 AGQYDLNGKKIGN
+2315 AGQYDLNGKKIGD
-2328 KNLMQVFDP
+2328 KNLMQVFEP
-2337 AEKAGLTKEFY
+2337 AKKAGLTDEFY

-2364 KAQKVLSAFREELNK
+2364 NAQRQLAELRAKLNREVN
-2379 KVKGF
+2379 GF
-2384 VEMTDENIA
+2384 SEMTDENIA

-2398 DASLTKTYTMEQIDA
+2398 DTTLTKAYTEAQIAA
-2413 AKRYKQLQAWAEKQ
+2413 AKQYKQFQAWAEKQ
-2427 FDKPVFGSSVTAS
+2427 FDKPVFGSSVTAD
-2440 DSRAAADKL
+2440 DSRAAAADL
-2449 LKEHPEF
+2449 LDAHPEF

-2476 GGLVSADMAQRMKEL
+2476 GGLVSADMAQYMKEL

-2856 DSNILIKIGDDKF
+2856 DSNILIKIGDNKF
-2869 IKVPMGREP
+2869 IKIPMGREP

-2898 SAFADYPSF
+2898 SAFAGYSSF
-2907 AIEQLAPNN
+2907 AIEQIAPNN

-2929 STNKNWYGGDIVSS
+2929 STNKTWYGGDIVSS

-2986 LIDQYSGFIGDWVLP
+2986 LIDQYSGFIGDWLLP
-3001 ALSKKADVPTVV
+3001 ALSKKADVPAVV

-3038 QVKETEFATAADD
+3038 QVKETELATAADD

-3069 QIKEI
+3069 QLKEI

-3101 NALLTVGTY
+3101 KALLTVGTY
-3110 EETAKSIDSADSDV
+3110 EETAKSIGSADSDV

-3137 YALKTYNKDVGEKA
+3137 YALKNYNKDVGEKA
-3151 AEYVAQ
+3151 AEYVAH

-3164 YAAYFATRGITG
+3164 YAAYFAARGITG

-3188 ASRKKKEAIDK
+3188 ASRKKKEAINN

-3214 AICVSEKVW
+3214 ALGVSEKVW

>member
-1 MGKMTADELR
+1 MDRKTLEQN
-11 RAGEAYRS
+11 Y
-19 ENNGAQKSPVTVS
+19 QKSFG
-32 ANTEGSGNK
+32 A
-41 MTASEL
+41 
-47 RQAGEAYRKA
+47 
-57 NGLSDPIYMK
+57 
-67 SPATV
+67 SPAAELEQNYQRSGIDSLVQSVKKATQ
-72 VDKYSTPSTQPTQA
+72 YNPS

-106 EVMQEQVGALKKQR
+106 DAMKEQLDTIKKQR

-128 AYMRAGNMQQQA
+128 AYMRAGNMPQQA

-181 AGDAALSGV
+181 AGDAVLSGV

-197 GQYAAAASSY
+197 RQYAAAASSY
-207 LSGNQ
+207 LSGNP

-222 MDSGVSGTEAVKRAG
+222 MESGVSGTEAVKRAG

-294 GLPVMAASVA
+294 GLPVMAASAA
-304 GNKYADSYEKYGN
+304 GNKYADAYEKYGN

-395 AIEKSLT
+395 AIEKALT

-414 MLLGALA
+414 ILLGALA
-421 GGVFGGG
+421 GGVLGGG

-438 RVGKALNASPS
+438 RVGKALNASPA

-455 QEGLEKGAGTAP
+455 QEGMEKGAGTAP

-474 QKNPSNQMVGR
+474 QKNPSSQMVGR
-485 LYEANRTFDRESG
+485 LYEANLTYDAESG
-498 LSKIQGDIT
+498 LSKIQNDIT
-507 QISAKEIKAMV
+507 QVSINEIKAMV
-518 SDAQALAQA
+518 SKADALAQA

-540 ATAITEAQRTESIK
+540 ATAITDAQRTQSIK
-554 TAEDSVGRAFA
+554 TAEGSVGQAFA
-565 PTVDNPVNEGEKAY
+565 PTVDNPANAGEKAY

-638 AVSQAEYAQR
+638 AISQAEYAQR

-670 MQRESEERWLSV
+670 MQRESNERWLSV

-694 RIKEITNTDVRG
+694 HIKEITNTDVRG

-722 KAVADVNNAAKYLG
+722 KTVAEVNNAAKYLG
-736 KTIVWYEGAL
+736 KTIVWFEGAV
-746 QVNGQYRLANGFRA
+746 QVNGQYRLTNGYRA

-788 ADGKYSG
+788 ADSKYSG
-795 MIDTLVE
+795 LIDTLVE

-883 QEAYN
+883 QEAYSRLSEAQRALIDGMEDGARNIFADPAIGEDVKYSIREEAPPEKTILGYKVFVVKDGKLYPPMVANPNAEDTPVGVWLNADIGERAPDSKTGRMQVKAGGKGTQGGSGSLAFRPGWHLGEVPVASQFDRLNPETGKKELFPSNFVWAECLVAADINYQEEAMSYGYTKSGKFQHSLAGLPKLPVDGYYKYRTNPRPDTVPWLITGAMKVN
-888 RLSESQ
+888 RILSDSDVAQILESKGITPPKRQGGEKTLEQLGLGKYADGKFSLIGVSRDGLEIYETSLATQQLSESQ
-894 KALLDGMEGRTE
+894 KKKQYLALIKNQYRGRTARLE
-906 STNSA
+906 RNGHVVYVRPDIQEAGKPIYGDRRSTANGAKALRNSLAEGDVFDLLENAEYDRSSRDTKNHKNADYFDYYVKTVQIDGKVYDLVADVKRAYGNSDGLYYTLYLVDNATKKAVVSQRPQTLGSSEPITASEMGSNSFSADMVPQSDTAVNNYSMQNSA
-911 EDASVKH
+911 EDASGKH

-931 ELSAEQ
+931 ELTAEQ

-1001 LLEGYLDIKKPLSD
+1001 LLEGYLDVKKPLSD

-1030 AVDPTGDEVILNYDP
+1030 AVDPTGDEVLVNYDP
-1045 SGGIGYPSKTWY
+1045 AGGIGYPSKAWY

-1062 ATVKAAMEYSDS
+1062 ATVKASMDYSSS

-1136 KDIRYSLMDIP
+1136 KDIRYSLM
-1147 AMDSEYSAAVE
+1147 
-1158 SGNMQEAQR
+1158 
-1167 LVDEAAKAAGA
+1167 
-1178 ILDAS
+1178 
-1183 GRRPLHLYHGTNT
+1183 
-1196 FGYTKFRDGV
+1196 
-1206 IYATPNQSVAAGY
+1206 
-1219 GRTGYAKPRLVSDMY
+1219 
-1234 VPDDG
+1234 
-1239 TMETLIKNAKNV
+1239 
-1251 LDWELQETTVNDRQE
+1251 
-1266 AMDAVKKDADSIAA
+1266 
-1280 LVDKVWTSDA
+1280 
-1290 VDAMELTEE
+1290 
-1299 QENALYNVLSLP
+1299 
-1311 SYISEVIDDIGTYTT
+1311 
-1326 VDEVAYWI
+1326 
-1334 SRFNDG
+1334 
-1340 LPIIRSYI
+1340 
-1348 DENRDSLKSSPAW
+1348 
-1361 DMARLILGY
+1361 
-1370 DLGDFAID
+1370 
-1378 AEYRLLKSYEEDLLT
+1378 
-1393 NTNGSFVSADVV
+1393 
-1405 REEVEK
+1405 
-1411 AKDIG
+1411 
-1416 SYTLYGFAGDRPLV
+1416 
-1430 IDGGGAFWA
+1430 
-1439 NVPVDVWGGT
+1439 
-1449 YTTDDIVKRA
+1449 
-1459 KDEGYTSVLIKN
+1459 
-1471 INDVAM
+1471 
-1477 NNYSANIKADIYAFF
+1477 
-1492 SPEQVKSA
+1492 
-1500 DPVTY
+1500 
-1505 DDKGNVIPLSERFN
+1505 
-1519 PDNPDIRY
+1519 
-1527 SLMDDVY
+1527 
-1534 LDAVKR
+1534 
-1540 GDMTTVQQ
+1540 
-1548 MVDEAAKAAG
+1548 
-1558 YETRLLHGT
+1558 
-1567 SKKFTKFEA
+1567 
-1576 TGSKT
+1576 
-1581 ESPSAKLGIWLSD
+1581 
-1594 SKRTAE
+1594 
-1600 SYSTPQS
+1600 
-1607 TDYNDSNRSEWTRI
+1607 
-1621 FNAAEEVDKKIP
+1621 
-1633 NAVLGDNNDERFFA
+1633 
-1647 ASEGYWN
+1647 
-1654 LAELG
+1654 
-1659 KLFKEYLPNDYKEL
+1659 
-1673 KERGVFKDGEKHIR
+1673 
-1687 LTRETFDKGD
+1687 
-1697 NYAVYKDVIDR
+1697 
-1708 QGELLEWVND
+1708 
-1718 LGRVRI
+1718 
-1724 YPSQLF
+1724 
-1730 SIIRNQIYDGVLRT
+1730 
-1744 LAKGDIEPRIVDAYV
+1744 
-1759 DTRNFAKASP
+1759 
-1769 PYHED
+1769 
-1774 TQKVKKI
+1774 
-1781 RAARSSGKDGIVFEG
+1781 
-1796 MFDGG
+1796 
-1801 ERSNHYVVFDPARI
+1801 
-1815 KSAAPVTYDD
+1815 
-1825 NGNVIPLSER
+1825 
-1835 FNRKNEDIR
+1835 
-1844 YSLMEDAKYMADIDK
+1844 EDAQYMADIDK

-1872 KAAQAQVKDLRKQL
+1872 KAAQAEVKNIRQQL
-1886 LEMRN
+1886 ADYRQQ
-1891 RAEYAEL
+1891 A
-1898 QTKVTERLT
+1898 
-1907 VDPIKA
+1907 
-1913 KRDIGRFLRKNGITN
+1913 
-1928 DEAIKTLTAEIE
+1928 TAE
-1940 DAFNSVY
+1940 
-1947 RGEKTDIDSVAK
+1947 AK
-1959 KVADTIL
+1959 M
-1966 KEATIAD
+1966 
-1973 PLKAEKADIRKSL
+1973 
-1986 SQRTFVIGEQLRGDI
+1986 
-2001 VHKYGS
+2001 
-2007 LTNFRKKYGNI
+2007 
-2018 IRIKTRENA
+2018 
-2027 NVGDGVAF
+2027 
-2035 DVAYSELQSEF
+2035 
-2046 PGIFRDAETEWE
+2046 
-2058 TFENTVE
+2058 
-2065 VADYA
+2065 
-2070 KDSERIPLSYAV
+2070 
-2082 DEEEFARSIT
+2082 
-2092 NQLTDLFWIQKGLV
+2092 
-2106 TEADKA
+2106 
-2112 KAKADAATENAV
+2112 
-2124 AAAVEAERQRGQKE
+2124 
-2138 IAANDRWRDAETKL
+2138 NDRWRDAETKL

-2224 DQAKSKARLRAA
+2224 DRAKSKARLRTA

-2243 DDVAKVLTEMPK
+2243 EDVAKVLTEMPK

-2264 IAESWRTFKRQWIN
+2264 AAKDWRTFKRQLVN

-2315 AGQYDLNGKKIGN
+2315 AGQYDLNGKKIGD
-2328 KNLMQVFDP
+2328 KNLMQVFEP
-2337 AEKAGLTKEFY
+2337 AKKAGLTDEFY

-2364 KAQKVLSAFREELNK
+2364 KAQRQLAELRAKLNREVN
-2379 KVKGF
+2379 GF
-2384 VEMTDENIA
+2384 AEMTDENIS

-2398 DASLTKTYTMEQIDA
+2398 DTTLTKAYTKAQIAA
-2413 AKRYKQLQAWAEKQ
+2413 AKQYKQFQAWAEKQ
-2427 FDKPVFGSSVTAS
+2427 FDKPVFGSSVTAD
-2440 DSRAAADKL
+2440 DSRAAAADL
-2449 LKEHPEF
+2449 LDAHPEF

-2476 GGLVSADMAQRMKEL
+2476 GGLVSADMAQYMKEL

-2611 EAMADGF
+2611 KAMADGF

-2708 TGLSDRHHFKNGAVD
+2708 TGLSDRYHFKNGAVD

-2763 KALYN
+2763 QALYN

-2856 DSNILIKIGDDKF
+2856 DSNILIKIGDNKF

-2898 SAFADYPSF
+2898 SAFAGYPSF

-2916 PLTNNIFAGITAM
+2916 PLSNNIFEGFDTM
-2929 STNKNWYGGDIVSS
+2929 RTNKNWYGGDIVSS

-2986 LIDQYSGFIGDWVLP
+2986 LIDQYSGFIGDWLLP
-3001 ALSKKADVPTVV
+3001 ALSKKADVPAVV

-3038 QVKETEFATAADD
+3038 QVKETELATAADD

-3069 QIKEI
+3069 QLKEI

-3080 TRKEKMSEARDLL
+3080 TRKEKLEEARDLL

-3110 EETAKSIDSADSDV
+3110 EETAKGIDSADSDV
-3124 VKREANRKAFGAE
+3124 VRREANRKAFGAE
-3137 YALKTYNKDVGEKA
+3137 YALKNYNKDVGEKA

-3164 YAAYFATRGITG
+3164 YAAYFAARGITG

-3188 ASRKKKEAIDK
+3188 ASRKKKDAIDK

-3214 AICVSEKVW
+3214 AIGVSEKVW

>member
-1 MGKMTADELR
+1 MDRKTLEQN
-11 RAGEAYRS
+11 Y
-19 ENNGAQKSPVTVS
+19 QKSIG
-32 ANTEGSGNK
+32 A
-41 MTASEL
+41 
-47 RQAGEAYRKA
+47 
-57 NGLSDPIYMK
+57 
-67 SPATV
+67 SPAAELEQNYQRSGIDSLVQAVKKATQ
-72 VDKYSTPSTQPTQA
+72 YNPS

-106 EVMQEQVGALKKQR
+106 DAMKEHLDTIKKQR

-128 AYMRAGNMQQQA
+128 AYMRAGNMPQQA

-181 AGDAALSGV
+181 AADAALSGV

-197 GQYAAAASSY
+197 RQYAAAASSY
-207 LSGNQ
+207 LSGNP

-222 MDSGVSGTEAVKRAG
+222 MESGVSGTEAVKRAG

-294 GLPVMAASVA
+294 GLPVMAASAA
-304 GNKYADSYEKYGN
+304 GNKYADAYEKYGN

-395 AIEKSLT
+395 AIEKTLT

-414 MLLGALA
+414 ILLGALA

-438 RVGKALNASPS
+438 RVGKALNASPA

-455 QEGLEKGAGTAP
+455 QEGMEKGAGTAP

-485 LYEANRTFDRESG
+485 LYEANLTYDAESG
-498 LSKIQGDIT
+498 LSKIQNDIT
-507 QISAKEIKAMV
+507 QVSINEIKAMV
-518 SDAQALAQA
+518 SKADALAQA

-540 ATAITEAQRTESIK
+540 ATAITDAQRTQSIK
-554 TAEDSVGRAFA
+554 TAEGSVGQAFA
-565 PTVDNPVNEGEKAY
+565 PTVDNPANAGEKAY

-638 AVSQAEYAQR
+638 AISQAEYAQR

-670 MQRESEERWLSV
+670 MQRESDERWLSV

-711 YKKAEIPGSKK
+711 YKKAEILGSKK
-722 KAVADVNNAAKYLG
+722 KAVAEVNNAAKYLG
-736 KTIVWYEGAL
+736 KTIVWFEGAV
-746 QVNGQYRLANGFRA
+746 QVNGQYRLTNGYRA

-788 ADGKYSG
+788 ADSKYSG
-795 MIDTLVE
+795 LIDTLVE

-825 IELDPN
+825 IELDPD

-894 KALLDGMEGRTE
+894 KALLDGMEGKAETGVNGSESFSLIDVAPNGMEIYETSLATQQLSESQKKKRYLALIKNQYRGRTARLE
-906 STNSA
+906 RNGHVVYVRPDIQEAGKPIYGDRRSTANGAKALRNSLAEGDVFDLLENAEYDRSSRDTKNHKNADYFDYYVKTVQIDGKVYDLVADVKRAYGNSDGLYYTLYLVDNTTKKAVVSQRPQTLGSSEPITASEMGSNSFSADMVPQSDTAVNNYSMQNSA
-911 EDASVKH
+911 EDASGKH

-1030 AVDPTGDEVILNYDP
+1030 AVDPTGDEVLVNYDP
-1045 SGGIGYPSKTWY
+1045 AGGIGYPSKTWY

-1062 ATVKAAMEYSDS
+1062 STVKAAMDYSSS

-1086 AGAGAVL
+1086 AGSGTVL

-1136 KDIRYSLMDIP
+1136 KDIRYSLMDT
-1147 AMDSEYSAAVE
+1147 DSTGRKLSTEQKKFFAGSKVID
-1158 SGNMQEAQR
+1158 GNGNL
-1167 LVDEAAKAAGA
+1167 LVM
-1178 ILDAS
+1178 
-1183 GRRPLHLYHGTNT
+1183 YHGTT
-1196 FGYTKFRDGV
+1196 AFGYITEFKRGKKGWLGPGIYLTSKRSDAQRYADAMGEGNGRLYEMYANITKPLVVTDGNPV
-1206 IYATPNQSVAAGY
+1206 PGILKAAY
-1219 GRTGYAKPRLVSDMY
+1219 GRDSVYKSRSEKQANDPSIVTQADINKLRAK
-1234 VPDDG
+1234 
-1239 TMETLIKNAKNV
+1239 
-1251 LDWELQETTVNDRQE
+1251 
-1266 AMDAVKKDADSIAA
+1266 
-1280 LVDKVWTSDA
+1280 
-1290 VDAMELTEE
+1290 
-1299 QENALYNVLSLP
+1299 
-1311 SYISEVIDDIGTYTT
+1311 
-1326 VDEVAYWI
+1326 
-1334 SRFNDG
+1334 
-1340 LPIIRSYI
+1340 
-1348 DENRDSLKSSPAW
+1348 
-1361 DMARLILGY
+1361 GY
-1370 DLGDFAID
+1370 DGIVWDFG
-1378 AEYRLLKSYEEDLLT
+1378 
-1393 NTNGSFVSADVV
+1393 GSKEVSV
-1405 REEVEK
+1405 
-1411 AKDIG
+1411 
-1416 SYTLYGFAGDRPLV
+1416 
-1430 IDGGGAFWA
+1430 
-1439 NVPVDVWGGT
+1439 
-1449 YTTDDIVKRA
+1449 
-1459 KDEGYTSVLIKN
+1459 
-1471 INDVAM
+1471 
-1477 NNYSANIKADIYAFF
+1477 F
-1492 SPEQVKSA
+1492 SPEQVKLA
-1500 DPVTY
+1500 D
-1505 DDKGNVIPLSERFN
+1505 NVDP
-1519 PDNPDIRY
+1519 
-1527 SLMDDVY
+1527 
-1534 LDAVKR
+1534 
-1540 GDMTTVQQ
+1540 
-1548 MVDEAAKAAG
+1548 
-1558 YETRLLHGT
+1558 T
-1567 SKKFTKFEA
+1567 S
-1576 TGSKT
+1576 SK
-1581 ESPSAKLGIWLSD
+1581 
-1594 SKRTAE
+1594 
-1600 SYSTPQS
+1600 
-1607 TDYNDSNRSEWTRI
+1607 
-1621 FNAAEEVDKKIP
+1621 
-1633 NAVLGDNNDERFFA
+1633 
-1647 ASEGYWN
+1647 
-1654 LAELG
+1654 
-1659 KLFKEYLPNDYKEL
+1659 
-1673 KERGVFKDGEKHIR
+1673 
-1687 LTRETFDKGD
+1687 
-1697 NYAVYKDVIDR
+1697 
-1708 QGELLEWVND
+1708 
-1718 LGRVRI
+1718 
-1724 YPSQLF
+1724 
-1730 SIIRNQIYDGVLRT
+1730 
-1744 LAKGDIEPRIVDAYV
+1744 
-1759 DTRNFAKASP
+1759 
-1769 PYHED
+1769 
-1774 TQKVKKI
+1774 
-1781 RAARSSGKDGIVFEG
+1781 
-1796 MFDGG
+1796 
-1801 ERSNHYVVFDPARI
+1801 
-1815 KSAAPVTYDD
+1815 
-1825 NGNVIPLSER
+1825 
-1835 FNRKNEDIR
+1835 DIR
-1844 YSLMEDAKYMADIDK
+1844 YSLMEDAQYMADIDK

-1872 KAAQAQVKDLRKQL
+1872 KAAQAEVKNIRQQL
-1886 LEMRN
+1886 ADYRQQ
-1891 RAEYAEL
+1891 A
-1898 QTKVTERLT
+1898 
-1907 VDPIKA
+1907 
-1913 KRDIGRFLRKNGITN
+1913 
-1928 DEAIKTLTAEIE
+1928 TAE
-1940 DAFNSVY
+1940 
-1947 RGEKTDIDSVAK
+1947 AK
-1959 KVADTIL
+1959 M
-1966 KEATIAD
+1966 
-1973 PLKAEKADIRKSL
+1973 
-1986 SQRTFVIGEQLRGDI
+1986 
-2001 VHKYGS
+2001 
-2007 LTNFRKKYGNI
+2007 
-2018 IRIKTRENA
+2018 
-2027 NVGDGVAF
+2027 
-2035 DVAYSELQSEF
+2035 
-2046 PGIFRDAETEWE
+2046 
-2058 TFENTVE
+2058 
-2065 VADYA
+2065 
-2070 KDSERIPLSYAV
+2070 
-2082 DEEEFARSIT
+2082 
-2092 NQLTDLFWIQKGLV
+2092 
-2106 TEADKA
+2106 
-2112 KAKADAATENAV
+2112 
-2124 AAAVEAERQRGQKE
+2124 
-2138 IAANDRWRDAETKL
+2138 NDRWRDAETKL

-2179 AKQYRAD
+2179 SKQYRAD
-2186 LRANNQQAQ
+2186 LRANNRQVRD
-2195 EKYNEKL
+2195 KHNEKL
-2202 TEAKDEFNRRRT
+2202 SEAKDEFNRRRT

-2224 DQAKSKARLRAA
+2224 DRAKSKARLRTA

-2243 DDVAKVLTEMPK
+2243 EDVAKVLTEMPK

-2264 IAESWRTFKRQWIN
+2264 SAKDWRTFKRQWIN

-2315 AGQYDLNGKKIGN
+2315 AGQYDLNGVKISG
-2328 KNLMQVFDP
+2328 KNLMQVFEP
-2337 AEKAGLTKEFY
+2337 AKKSGLTNEFY

-2364 KAQKVLSAFREELNK
+2364 NAQRQLAELRAKLNREVN
-2379 KVKGF
+2379 GF
-2384 VEMTDENIA
+2384 AEMTDENIA

-2398 DASLTKTYTMEQIDA
+2398 DTALTKAYTEAQIAA
-2413 AKRYKQLQAWAEKQ
+2413 AKQYKQFQAWAEKQ
-2427 FDKPVFGSSVTAS
+2427 FDKPVFGSSVTAD
-2440 DSRAAADKL
+2440 DSRAAAADL
-2449 LKEHPEF
+2449 LDAHPEF

-2476 GGLVSADMAQRMKEL
+2476 GGLVSADMAQYMKEL

-2763 KALYN
+2763 QALYN

-2856 DSNILIKIGDDKF
+2856 DSNILIKIGDNKF

-2898 SAFADYPSF
+2898 SAFAGYPSF
-2907 AIEQLAPNN
+2907 AIEQIAPNN

-2929 STNKNWYGGDIVSS
+2929 STNKTWYGGDIVSS

-2986 LIDQYSGFIGDWVLP
+2986 LIDQYSGFIGDWLLP
-3001 ALSKKADVPTVV
+3001 ALSKKADVPAVV

-3038 QVKETEFATAADD
+3038 QVKETELATAADD

-3069 QIKEI
+3069 QLKEI

-3101 NALLTVGTY
+3101 KALLTVGTY
-3110 EETAKSIDSADSDV
+3110 EETAKSIGSADSDV

-3137 YALKTYNKDVGEKA
+3137 YALKNYNKDVGEKA
-3151 AEYVAQ
+3151 AEYVAH

-3164 YAAYFATRGITG
+3164 YAAYFAARGITG

-3188 ASRKKKEAIDK
+3188 ASRKKKDAIDK

-3214 AICVSEKVW
+3214 AIGVSEKVW

>member
-1 MGKMTADELR
+1 MDRKTLEQN
-11 RAGEAYRS
+11 Y
-19 ENNGAQKSPVTVS
+19 QKSFG
-32 ANTEGSGNK
+32 A
-41 MTASEL
+41 
-47 RQAGEAYRKA
+47 
-57 NGLSDPIYMK
+57 
-67 SPATV
+67 SPAAELEQNYQRSGIDSLVQSVKKATQ
-72 VDKYSTPSTQPTQA
+72 YNPS

-106 EVMQEQVGALKKQR
+106 DAMKEQLDAIKKQR

-128 AYMRAGNMQQQA
+128 AYMRAGNMPQQA
-140 KEQQKIANK
+140 KEQQEIANK

-181 AGDAALSGV
+181 AGDAILSGV
-190 QNAFQSM
+190 QNASQSM
-197 GQYAAAASSY
+197 RQYAAAASSY
-207 LSGNQ
+207 LSGNP

-222 MDSGVSGTEAVKRAG
+222 MESGVSGTEAVKRAG

-282 PSLVANAVLPGS
+282 PSLVANAILPGS
-294 GLPVMAASVA
+294 GLPVMAASAA
-304 GNKYADSYEKYGN
+304 GNKYADAYEKYGN

-358 MAEAPGLYNLANSVG
+358 MAESPGLYNLANSVG

-395 AIEKSLT
+395 AIEKALT

-438 RVGKALNASPS
+438 RVGKALNASPA

-455 QEGLEKGAGTAP
+455 QEGMEKGAGTAP

-485 LYEANRTFDRESG
+485 LYEANLTYDAESG
-498 LSKIQGDIT
+498 LSKIQNDIT
-507 QISAKEIKAMV
+507 QVSINEIKAMV
-518 SDAQALAQA
+518 SKADALAQA

-540 ATAITEAQRTESIK
+540 ATAITDAQRTQSIK
-554 TAEDSVGRAFA
+554 TAEDSVGQAFA
-565 PTVDNPVNEGEKAY
+565 PTVDNPANAGEKAY

-638 AVSQAEYAQR
+638 AISQAEYAQR
-648 VAAAGEQAAAQ
+648 VAAAREQAAAQ

-670 MQRESEERWLSV
+670 MQRESDERWLSV

-722 KAVADVNNAAKYLG
+722 KAVAEVNNAAKYLG
-736 KTIVWYEGAL
+736 KTIVWFEGAV
-746 QVNGQYRLANGFRA
+746 QVNGQYRLTNGYRA

-788 ADGKYSG
+788 ADSKYSG
-795 MIDTLVE
+795 LIDTLVE

-864 GIKGFLNRILKKLK
+864 GIRGFLNRILKKLK

-888 RLSESQ
+888 RLSEAQ
-894 KALLDGMEGRTE
+894 KALLDGMEARSDLVRGNLIGYSKKEANRLLHRDGLQLPRRNTAVDFDII
-906 STNSA
+906 SVAQDTDAVNNYSMQNSA
-911 EDASVKH
+911 EDANGKH

-948 AEGRLKPVYHGSPAV
+948 ADGRLKPVYHGSPAV
-963 FTEFSPDFMSQ
+963 FTEFSTDFMSQ

-1015 SEITLTRAEVKKLLQ
+1015 SEITLTRAEVKKLLR
-1030 AVDPTGDEVILNYDP
+1030 AVDPTGDEVLVNYDP
-1045 SGGIGYPSKTWY
+1045 AGGIGYPSKAWY

-1086 AGAGAVL
+1086 SGTGAVL

-1136 KDIRYSLMDIP
+1136 KDIRYSLM
-1147 AMDSEYSAAVE
+1147 
-1158 SGNMQEAQR
+1158 
-1167 LVDEAAKAAGA
+1167 
-1178 ILDAS
+1178 
-1183 GRRPLHLYHGTNT
+1183 
-1196 FGYTKFRDGV
+1196 
-1206 IYATPNQSVAAGY
+1206 
-1219 GRTGYAKPRLVSDMY
+1219 
-1234 VPDDG
+1234 
-1239 TMETLIKNAKNV
+1239 
-1251 LDWELQETTVNDRQE
+1251 
-1266 AMDAVKKDADSIAA
+1266 
-1280 LVDKVWTSDA
+1280 
-1290 VDAMELTEE
+1290 
-1299 QENALYNVLSLP
+1299 
-1311 SYISEVIDDIGTYTT
+1311 
-1326 VDEVAYWI
+1326 
-1334 SRFNDG
+1334 
-1340 LPIIRSYI
+1340 
-1348 DENRDSLKSSPAW
+1348 
-1361 DMARLILGY
+1361 
-1370 DLGDFAID
+1370 
-1378 AEYRLLKSYEEDLLT
+1378 
-1393 NTNGSFVSADVV
+1393 
-1405 REEVEK
+1405 
-1411 AKDIG
+1411 
-1416 SYTLYGFAGDRPLV
+1416 
-1430 IDGGGAFWA
+1430 
-1439 NVPVDVWGGT
+1439 
-1449 YTTDDIVKRA
+1449 
-1459 KDEGYTSVLIKN
+1459 
-1471 INDVAM
+1471 
-1477 NNYSANIKADIYAFF
+1477 
-1492 SPEQVKSA
+1492 
-1500 DPVTY
+1500 
-1505 DDKGNVIPLSERFN
+1505 
-1519 PDNPDIRY
+1519 
-1527 SLMDDVY
+1527 
-1534 LDAVKR
+1534 
-1540 GDMTTVQQ
+1540 
-1548 MVDEAAKAAG
+1548 
-1558 YETRLLHGT
+1558 
-1567 SKKFTKFEA
+1567 
-1576 TGSKT
+1576 
-1581 ESPSAKLGIWLSD
+1581 
-1594 SKRTAE
+1594 
-1600 SYSTPQS
+1600 
-1607 TDYNDSNRSEWTRI
+1607 
-1621 FNAAEEVDKKIP
+1621 
-1633 NAVLGDNNDERFFA
+1633 
-1647 ASEGYWN
+1647 
-1654 LAELG
+1654 
-1659 KLFKEYLPNDYKEL
+1659 
-1673 KERGVFKDGEKHIR
+1673 
-1687 LTRETFDKGD
+1687 
-1697 NYAVYKDVIDR
+1697 
-1708 QGELLEWVND
+1708 
-1718 LGRVRI
+1718 
-1724 YPSQLF
+1724 
-1730 SIIRNQIYDGVLRT
+1730 
-1744 LAKGDIEPRIVDAYV
+1744 
-1759 DTRNFAKASP
+1759 
-1769 PYHED
+1769 
-1774 TQKVKKI
+1774 
-1781 RAARSSGKDGIVFEG
+1781 
-1796 MFDGG
+1796 
-1801 ERSNHYVVFDPARI
+1801 
-1815 KSAAPVTYDD
+1815 
-1825 NGNVIPLSER
+1825 
-1835 FNRKNEDIR
+1835 
-1844 YSLMEDAKYMADIDK
+1844 EDAQYMADIDK
-1859 AVADAAQKANDEL
+1859 AVSEATQKADDEL

-1898 QTKVTERLT
+1898 QTKVTEKPT
-1907 VDPIKA
+1907 IDPIKA
-1913 KRDIGRFLRKNGITN
+1913 KKDIGRFLRKNGITN
-1928 DEAIKTLTAEIE
+1928 EETIKTMTAEIE

-1947 RGEKTDIDSVAK
+1947 RWEKTDIDAAAK
-1959 KVADTIL
+1959 KAADAIL
-1966 KEATIAD
+1966 KEATVAD
-1973 PLKAEKADIRKSL
+1973 PLKTEKADIRKSL

-2001 VHKYGS
+2001 VRKYGS

-2027 NVGDGVAF
+2027 KAGEGVAF
-2035 DVAYSELQSEF
+2035 DVAYPELQSEF
-2046 PGIFRDAETEWE
+2046 PGIFRDAATEWE
-2058 TFENTVE
+2058 TFANTVE
-2065 VADYA
+2065 AADYA
-2070 KDSERIPLSYAV
+2070 MRSDPVMLADMVDSQ
-2082 DEEEFARSIT
+2082 EFADSVS
-2092 NQLTDLFWIQKGLV
+2092 NQLAEMLWNQKNLV

-2112 KAKADAATENAV
+2112 KARADAATEKAV
-2124 AAAVEAERQRGQKE
+2124 SAAVEAERRRAEKE
-2138 IAANDRWRDAETKL
+2138 TAANDRWREAETKL
-2152 LTEIA
+2152 LADMA

-2168 RAEFMAKYDAL
+2168 RAEFMQKYDSL
-2179 AKQYRAD
+2179 SKQFRAD

-2224 DQAKSKARLRAA
+2224 DRAKSKARLRTA

-2243 DDVAKVLTEMPK
+2243 EDVAKVLTEMPK
-2255 KDKETFKAK
+2255 KDKETFKEKA
-2264 IAESWRTFKRQWIN
+2264 AESWRTFKRQWIN

-2315 AGQYDLNGKKIGN
+2315 AGQYDLNGKKIGD
-2328 KNLMQVFDP
+2328 KNLLQVFEP
-2337 AEKAGLTKEFY
+2337 AKKAGLTDEFY

-2364 KAQKVLSAFREELNK
+2364 KAQQQLAELRAKLNREVN
-2379 KVKGF
+2379 GF
-2384 VEMTDENIA
+2384 AEMTDENIS

-2398 DASLTKTYTMEQIDA
+2398 DTTLTKAYTEAQIAA
-2413 AKRYKQLQAWAEKQ
+2413 AKQYKQFQAWAEKQ
-2427 FDKPVFGSSVTAS
+2427 FDKPVFGSSVTAD
-2440 DSRAAADKL
+2440 DSRAAAADL
-2449 LKEHPEF
+2449 LDAHPEF

-2476 GGLVSADMAQRMKEL
+2476 GGLVSADMAQYMKEL

-2763 KALYN
+2763 QALYN

-2856 DSNILIKIGDDKF
+2856 DSNILIKIGDNKF

-2898 SAFADYPSF
+2898 SAFAGYPSF
-2907 AIEQLAPNN
+2907 AIEQIAPNN

-2929 STNKNWYGGDIVSS
+2929 STNKTWYGGDIVSS

-2986 LIDQYSGFIGDWVLP
+2986 LIDQYSGFIGDWLLP
-3001 ALSKKADVPTVV
+3001 TLSKKADVPAVV

-3038 QVKETEFATAADD
+3038 QVKETELATAADD

-3069 QIKEI
+3069 QLKEI

-3080 TRKEKMSEARDLL
+3080 TRKEKREEARDLL

-3101 NALLTVGTY
+3101 KALLTVGAY
-3110 EETAKSIDSADSDV
+3110 EETAKSIGSADSDV

-3164 YAAYFATRGITG
+3164 YAAYFAARGITG

-3199 AVPNATTKQKHLLYE
+3199 AVPGASTKQKHLLYE
-3214 AICVSEKVW
+3214 ALGVSEKVW

>member
-1 MGKMTADELR
+1 MDRKTLEQN
-11 RAGEAYRS
+11 Y
-19 ENNGAQKSPVTVS
+19 QKSFG
-32 ANTEGSGNK
+32 A
-41 MTASEL
+41 
-47 RQAGEAYRKA
+47 
-57 NGLSDPIYMK
+57 
-67 SPATV
+67 SPAAELEQNYQRSGIDSLVQSVKKATQ
-72 VDKYSTPSTQPTQA
+72 YNPS

-91 PTQAAPAGASSRKQS
+91 PTQAAPAGASSSKQS
-106 EVMQEQVGALKKQR
+106 DVMKEQLDAIKKQM

-128 AYMRAGNMQQQA
+128 AYMRAGNMPQQA

-181 AGDAALSGV
+181 AGDAVLSGV

-197 GQYAAAASSY
+197 RQYAAAASSY
-207 LSGNQ
+207 LSGNP
-212 EAQAWEAKRL
+212 EAKAWEAKRL
-222 MDSGVSGTEAVKRAG
+222 MESGVSGTEAVKRAG

-282 PSLVANAVLPGS
+282 PSLVANAILPGS

-304 GNKYADSYEKYGN
+304 GNKYADAYEKYGN

-395 AIEKSLT
+395 AIEKALT

-421 GGVFGGG
+421 GGVLGGG

-438 RVGKALNASPS
+438 RVGKALNASHA

-455 QEGLEKGAGTAP
+455 QEGMEKGAGTAP

-485 LYEANRTFDRESG
+485 LYEANLTYDAESG
-498 LSKIQGDIT
+498 LSKIQNDIT
-507 QISAKEIKAMV
+507 QVSINEIKAMV
-518 SDAQALAQA
+518 SKADALAQA

-540 ATAITEAQRTESIK
+540 ATAITDAQRTQSIK
-554 TAEDSVGRAFA
+554 TAEDSVGQAFA
-565 PTVDNPVNEGEKAY
+565 PTVDNPANAGEKAY

-638 AVSQAEYAQR
+638 AISQAEYAQR

-722 KAVADVNNAAKYLG
+722 KTVAEVNNAAKYLG
-736 KTIVWYEGAL
+736 KTIVWFEGAV
-746 QVNGQYRLANGFRA
+746 QVNGQYRLTNGYRA

-788 ADGKYSG
+788 ADSKYSG
-795 MIDTLVE
+795 LIDTLVE

-851 LEYIGA
+851 LGYIGA

-888 RLSESQ
+888 RLSEAQ
-894 KALLDGMEGRTE
+894 KALLDGMEGKAETGVNGSESFSLIDVAPNGMEIYETSLTTQQLSESQKKKQYLALIKNQYRGRTARLE
-906 STNSA
+906 RNGHVVYVRPDIQEAGKPIYGDRRSTANGAKALRNSLADGDVFDLLENAEYDRSSRDTKNHKNADYFDYYVKTVQIDGKVYDLVADVKRAYGNSDGLYYTLYLVDNATKKAVVSQRPQTLGSSEPITASEMGSNSFSADMVPQSDAAVNNYSMQNSA
-911 EDASVKH
+911 EDASGKH

-1015 SEITLTRAEVKKLLQ
+1015 SEITLTRAEVKKLLR
-1030 AVDPTGDEVILNYDP
+1030 AVDPTGDEVLVNYDP
-1045 SGGIGYPSKTWY
+1045 AGGIGYPSKTWY

-1062 ATVKAAMEYSDS
+1062 ATVKAAMEYSSS

-1086 AGAGAVL
+1086 AGTGAVL

-1136 KDIRYSLMDIP
+1136 KDIRYSLM
-1147 AMDSEYSAAVE
+1147 
-1158 SGNMQEAQR
+1158 
-1167 LVDEAAKAAGA
+1167 
-1178 ILDAS
+1178 
-1183 GRRPLHLYHGTNT
+1183 
-1196 FGYTKFRDGV
+1196 
-1206 IYATPNQSVAAGY
+1206 
-1219 GRTGYAKPRLVSDMY
+1219 
-1234 VPDDG
+1234 
-1239 TMETLIKNAKNV
+1239 
-1251 LDWELQETTVNDRQE
+1251 
-1266 AMDAVKKDADSIAA
+1266 
-1280 LVDKVWTSDA
+1280 
-1290 VDAMELTEE
+1290 
-1299 QENALYNVLSLP
+1299 
-1311 SYISEVIDDIGTYTT
+1311 
-1326 VDEVAYWI
+1326 
-1334 SRFNDG
+1334 
-1340 LPIIRSYI
+1340 
-1348 DENRDSLKSSPAW
+1348 
-1361 DMARLILGY
+1361 
-1370 DLGDFAID
+1370 
-1378 AEYRLLKSYEEDLLT
+1378 
-1393 NTNGSFVSADVV
+1393 
-1405 REEVEK
+1405 
-1411 AKDIG
+1411 
-1416 SYTLYGFAGDRPLV
+1416 
-1430 IDGGGAFWA
+1430 
-1439 NVPVDVWGGT
+1439 
-1449 YTTDDIVKRA
+1449 
-1459 KDEGYTSVLIKN
+1459 
-1471 INDVAM
+1471 
-1477 NNYSANIKADIYAFF
+1477 
-1492 SPEQVKSA
+1492 
-1500 DPVTY
+1500 
-1505 DDKGNVIPLSERFN
+1505 
-1519 PDNPDIRY
+1519 
-1527 SLMDDVY
+1527 
-1534 LDAVKR
+1534 
-1540 GDMTTVQQ
+1540 
-1548 MVDEAAKAAG
+1548 
-1558 YETRLLHGT
+1558 
-1567 SKKFTKFEA
+1567 
-1576 TGSKT
+1576 
-1581 ESPSAKLGIWLSD
+1581 
-1594 SKRTAE
+1594 
-1600 SYSTPQS
+1600 
-1607 TDYNDSNRSEWTRI
+1607 
-1621 FNAAEEVDKKIP
+1621 
-1633 NAVLGDNNDERFFA
+1633 
-1647 ASEGYWN
+1647 
-1654 LAELG
+1654 
-1659 KLFKEYLPNDYKEL
+1659 
-1673 KERGVFKDGEKHIR
+1673 
-1687 LTRETFDKGD
+1687 
-1697 NYAVYKDVIDR
+1697 
-1708 QGELLEWVND
+1708 
-1718 LGRVRI
+1718 
-1724 YPSQLF
+1724 
-1730 SIIRNQIYDGVLRT
+1730 
-1744 LAKGDIEPRIVDAYV
+1744 
-1759 DTRNFAKASP
+1759 
-1769 PYHED
+1769 
-1774 TQKVKKI
+1774 
-1781 RAARSSGKDGIVFEG
+1781 
-1796 MFDGG
+1796 
-1801 ERSNHYVVFDPARI
+1801 
-1815 KSAAPVTYDD
+1815 
-1825 NGNVIPLSER
+1825 
-1835 FNRKNEDIR
+1835 
-1844 YSLMEDAKYMADIDK
+1844 EDAQYMADIDRVVSE
-1859 AVADAAQKANDEL
+1859 ATEKANDEL
-1872 KAAQAQVKDLRKQL
+1872 KAAQAEVKDIRQQL
-1886 LEMRN
+1886 ADYRQQ
-1891 RAEYAEL
+1891 A
-1898 QTKVTERLT
+1898 
-1907 VDPIKA
+1907 
-1913 KRDIGRFLRKNGITN
+1913 
-1928 DEAIKTLTAEIE
+1928 TAE
-1940 DAFNSVY
+1940 
-1947 RGEKTDIDSVAK
+1947 AK
-1959 KVADTIL
+1959 M
-1966 KEATIAD
+1966 
-1973 PLKAEKADIRKSL
+1973 
-1986 SQRTFVIGEQLRGDI
+1986 
-2001 VHKYGS
+2001 
-2007 LTNFRKKYGNI
+2007 
-2018 IRIKTRENA
+2018 
-2027 NVGDGVAF
+2027 
-2035 DVAYSELQSEF
+2035 
-2046 PGIFRDAETEWE
+2046 
-2058 TFENTVE
+2058 
-2065 VADYA
+2065 
-2070 KDSERIPLSYAV
+2070 
-2082 DEEEFARSIT
+2082 
-2092 NQLTDLFWIQKGLV
+2092 
-2106 TEADKA
+2106 
-2112 KAKADAATENAV
+2112 
-2124 AAAVEAERQRGQKE
+2124 
-2138 IAANDRWRDAETKL
+2138 NDRWRDAETKL

-2179 AKQYRAD
+2179 SKQYRAD
-2186 LRANNQQAQ
+2186 LRANNRQVRD
-2195 EKYNEKL
+2195 KYNEKL
-2202 TEAKDEFNRRRT
+2202 SEAKDEFNRRRT

-2224 DQAKSKARLRAA
+2224 DRAKSKARLRTA

-2243 DDVAKVLTEMPK
+2243 EDVAKVLTEMPK

-2264 IAESWRTFKRQWIN
+2264 AAKDWRTFKRQWIN

-2315 AGQYDLNGKKIGN
+2315 AGQYDLNGKKIGD
-2328 KNLMQVFDP
+2328 KNLMQVFEP
-2337 AEKAGLTKEFY
+2337 AKKAGLTDEFY

-2364 KAQKVLSAFREELNK
+2364 NAQRQLAELRAKLNREVN
-2379 KVKGF
+2379 GF
-2384 VEMTDENIA
+2384 AEMTDENIA

-2398 DASLTKTYTMEQIDA
+2398 DTTLTKAYTEAQIAA
-2413 AKRYKQLQAWAEKQ
+2413 AKQYKQFQAWAEKQ
-2427 FDKPVFGSSVTAS
+2427 FDKPVFGSSVTAD
-2440 DSRAAADKL
+2440 DSRAAAADL
-2449 LKEHPEF
+2449 LDAHPEF

-2476 GGLVSADMAQRMKEL
+2476 GGLVSADMAQYMKEL

-2763 KALYN
+2763 QALYN

-2856 DSNILIKIGDDKF
+2856 DSNILIKIGDNKF

-2898 SAFADYPSF
+2898 SAFAGYPSF
-2907 AIEQLAPNN
+2907 AIEQIAPNN

-2929 STNKNWYGGDIVSS
+2929 STNKTWYGGDIVSS

-2986 LIDQYSGFIGDWVLP
+2986 LIDQYSGFIGDWLLP
-3001 ALSKKADVPTVV
+3001 TLSKKADVPAVV

-3038 QVKETEFATAADD
+3038 QVKETELATAADD

-3069 QIKEI
+3069 QLKEI

-3080 TRKEKMSEARDLL
+3080 TRKEKREEARDLL

-3101 NALLTVGTY
+3101 KALLTVGAY
-3110 EETAKSIDSADSDV
+3110 EETAKSIGSADSDV

-3164 YAAYFATRGITG
+3164 YAAYFAARGITG

-3199 AVPNATTKQKHLLYE
+3199 AVPGASTKQKHLLYE
-3214 AICVSEKVW
+3214 ALGVSEKVW

>member
-1 MGKMTADELR
+1 MDRKTLEQN
-11 RAGEAYRS
+11 Y
-19 ENNGAQKSPVTVS
+19 QKSIG
-32 ANTEGSGNK
+32 A
-41 MTASEL
+41 
-47 RQAGEAYRKA
+47 
-57 NGLSDPIYMK
+57 
-67 SPATV
+67 SPAAELEQNYQRSGIASLVQAVKKATQ
-72 VDKYSTPSTQPTQA
+72 YNPSS
-86 APSTQ
+86 PSTQ

-106 EVMQEQVGALKKQR
+106 DAMKEQLDAIKARR

-128 AYMRAGNMQQQA
+128 AYMRAGNMPQQA
-140 KEQQKIANK
+140 KEQQEIANK

-168 AVEDYNPDENKFK
+168 AVEDYNPDENNFK
-181 AGDAALSGV
+181 AGDAVLSGV

-197 GQYAAAASSY
+197 RQYAAAASSY
-207 LSGNQ
+207 LSGNP

-222 MDSGVSGTEAVKRAG
+222 MESGVSGTEAVKRAG

-294 GLPVMAASVA
+294 GLPVMAASAA
-304 GNKYADSYEKYGN
+304 GNKYADAYEKYGN

-395 AIEKSLT
+395 AIEKALT

-438 RVGKALNASPS
+438 RVGKALNASPA

-455 QEGLEKGAGTAP
+455 QEGMEKGAGTAP

-485 LYEANRTFDRESG
+485 LYEANLTYDAESG
-498 LSKIQGDIT
+498 LSKIQNDIT
-507 QISAKEIKAMV
+507 QVSINEIKAMV
-518 SDAQALAQA
+518 SKADALAQA

-540 ATAITEAQRTESIK
+540 ATAITDAQRTQSIK
-554 TAEDSVGRAFA
+554 TAEDSVGQAFA
-565 PTVDNPVNEGEKAY
+565 PTVDNPANAGEKAY

-584 GVAANQGV
+584 GVSANQGV

-638 AVSQAEYAQR
+638 AISQAEYAQR

-722 KAVADVNNAAKYLG
+722 KTVAEVNNAAKYLG
-736 KTIVWYEGAL
+736 KTIVWFEGAV
-746 QVNGQYRLANGFRA
+746 QVNGQYRLTNGYRA

-788 ADGKYSG
+788 ADSKYSG
-795 MIDTLVE
+795 LIDTLVE

-825 IELDPN
+825 IELDQN

-894 KALLDGMEGRTE
+894 RALIDGMEARSDAEEAGKISYSVMDAAVKGNNRPFAEQFADYKAGKMRPTDLFYLNNTSE
-906 STNSA
+906 YLQAAGLANEPIVMAQSVVTKAQRKATVDTHGHELSDDVILKLPEMIEKPVLLLKSDTVPNSSVVVTSVSDSSGNPVVVALHLSRNNGFDVVTRIASLYGKENSRNFIADQLIRGNLIGYSKKEANRLLHRDGLQLPRRNTAVDFDTISVAQDTDAVNNYSMQNSA
-911 EDASVKH
+911 EDASGKH

-1030 AVDPTGDEVILNYDP
+1030 AVDPTGDEVLVNYDP
-1045 SGGIGYPSKTWY
+1045 AGGIGYPSKAWY
-1057 NRALD
+1057 NRAMD

-1086 AGAGAVL
+1086 AGSGTVL

-1136 KDIRYSLMDIP
+1136 KDIRYSLMEDAQYMGDI
-1147 AMDSEYSAAVE
+1147 DRV
-1158 SGNMQEAQR
+1158 
-1167 LVDEAAKAAGA
+1167 
-1178 ILDAS
+1178 
-1183 GRRPLHLYHGTNT
+1183 
-1196 FGYTKFRDGV
+1196 
-1206 IYATPNQSVAAGY
+1206 
-1219 GRTGYAKPRLVSDMY
+1219 VS
-1234 VPDDG
+1234 
-1239 TMETLIKNAKNV
+1239 
-1251 LDWELQETTVNDRQE
+1251 
-1266 AMDAVKKDADSIAA
+1266 
-1280 LVDKVWTSDA
+1280 
-1290 VDAMELTEE
+1290 
-1299 QENALYNVLSLP
+1299 
-1311 SYISEVIDDIGTYTT
+1311 
-1326 VDEVAYWI
+1326 
-1334 SRFNDG
+1334 
-1340 LPIIRSYI
+1340 
-1348 DENRDSLKSSPAW
+1348 
-1361 DMARLILGY
+1361 
-1370 DLGDFAID
+1370 
-1378 AEYRLLKSYEEDLLT
+1378 
-1393 NTNGSFVSADVV
+1393 
-1405 REEVEK
+1405 
-1411 AKDIG
+1411 
-1416 SYTLYGFAGDRPLV
+1416 
-1430 IDGGGAFWA
+1430 
-1439 NVPVDVWGGT
+1439 
-1449 YTTDDIVKRA
+1449 
-1459 KDEGYTSVLIKN
+1459 
-1471 INDVAM
+1471 
-1477 NNYSANIKADIYAFF
+1477 
-1492 SPEQVKSA
+1492 
-1500 DPVTY
+1500 
-1505 DDKGNVIPLSERFN
+1505 
-1519 PDNPDIRY
+1519 
-1527 SLMDDVY
+1527 
-1534 LDAVKR
+1534 
-1540 GDMTTVQQ
+1540 
-1548 MVDEAAKAAG
+1548 
-1558 YETRLLHGT
+1558 
-1567 SKKFTKFEA
+1567 EA
-1576 TGSKT
+1576 T
-1581 ESPSAKLGIWLSD
+1581 E
-1594 SKRTAE
+1594 
-1600 SYSTPQS
+1600 
-1607 TDYNDSNRSEWTRI
+1607 
-1621 FNAAEEVDKKIP
+1621 
-1633 NAVLGDNNDERFFA
+1633 
-1647 ASEGYWN
+1647 
-1654 LAELG
+1654 
-1659 KLFKEYLPNDYKEL
+1659 
-1673 KERGVFKDGEKHIR
+1673 
-1687 LTRETFDKGD
+1687 
-1697 NYAVYKDVIDR
+1697 
-1708 QGELLEWVND
+1708 
-1718 LGRVRI
+1718 
-1724 YPSQLF
+1724 
-1730 SIIRNQIYDGVLRT
+1730 
-1744 LAKGDIEPRIVDAYV
+1744 
-1759 DTRNFAKASP
+1759 
-1769 PYHED
+1769 
-1774 TQKVKKI
+1774 
-1781 RAARSSGKDGIVFEG
+1781 
-1796 MFDGG
+1796 
-1801 ERSNHYVVFDPARI
+1801 
-1815 KSAAPVTYDD
+1815 
-1825 NGNVIPLSER
+1825 
-1835 FNRKNEDIR
+1835 
-1844 YSLMEDAKYMADIDK
+1844 
-1859 AVADAAQKANDEL
+1859 KANDEL
-1872 KAAQAQVKDLRKQL
+1872 KAAQAEVKDIRQQL
-1886 LEMRN
+1886 ADYRQQ
-1891 RAEYAEL
+1891 A
-1898 QTKVTERLT
+1898 
-1907 VDPIKA
+1907 
-1913 KRDIGRFLRKNGITN
+1913 
-1928 DEAIKTLTAEIE
+1928 TAE
-1940 DAFNSVY
+1940 
-1947 RGEKTDIDSVAK
+1947 AK
-1959 KVADTIL
+1959 M
-1966 KEATIAD
+1966 
-1973 PLKAEKADIRKSL
+1973 
-1986 SQRTFVIGEQLRGDI
+1986 
-2001 VHKYGS
+2001 
-2007 LTNFRKKYGNI
+2007 
-2018 IRIKTRENA
+2018 
-2027 NVGDGVAF
+2027 
-2035 DVAYSELQSEF
+2035 
-2046 PGIFRDAETEWE
+2046 
-2058 TFENTVE
+2058 
-2065 VADYA
+2065 
-2070 KDSERIPLSYAV
+2070 
-2082 DEEEFARSIT
+2082 
-2092 NQLTDLFWIQKGLV
+2092 
-2106 TEADKA
+2106 
-2112 KAKADAATENAV
+2112 
-2124 AAAVEAERQRGQKE
+2124 
-2138 IAANDRWRDAETKL
+2138 NDRWRDAETKL

-2179 AKQYRAD
+2179 SKQYRAD
-2186 LRANNQQAQ
+2186 LRANNRQVRD
-2195 EKYNEKL
+2195 KYNEKL
-2202 TEAKDEFNRRRT
+2202 SEAKDEFNRRRT

-2224 DQAKSKARLRAA
+2224 DRAKSKARLRTA

-2243 DDVAKVLTEMPK
+2243 EDVAKVLTEMPK
-2255 KDKETFKAK
+2255 KDKETFKAQVAK
-2264 IAESWRTFKRQWIN
+2264 DWRTIKRQLVN

-2315 AGQYDLNGKKIGN
+2315 AGQYDLNGKKIGD
-2328 KNLMQVFDP
+2328 KNLMQVFEP
-2337 AEKAGLTKEFY
+2337 AKKAGLTDEFY

-2364 KAQKVLSAFREELNK
+2364 KAQRQLAELRAKLNREVN
-2379 KVKGF
+2379 GF
-2384 VEMTDENIA
+2384 AEMTDENIS

-2398 DASLTKTYTMEQIDA
+2398 DTALTKAYTEAQIAA
-2413 AKRYKQLQAWAEKQ
+2413 AKQYKQFQAWAEKQ
-2427 FDKPVFGSSVTAS
+2427 FDKPVFGSSVTAD
-2440 DSRAAADKL
+2440 DSRAAAADL
-2449 LKEHPEF
+2449 LDAHPEF

-2476 GGLVSADMAQRMKEL
+2476 GGLVSADMAQYMKEL

-2740 EAVEQYPR
+2740 EAV
-2748 LAEFISTMEDTGDVQ
+2748 
-2763 KALYN
+2763 
-2768 AADITTNFGR
+2768 
-2778 GGFAARK
+2778 
-2785 LNASLVP
+2785 
-2792 FFNPGMQGL
+2792 
-2801 SKNIRNVIDRRG
+2801 
-2813 WKEIGQL
+2813 
-2820 ISRLLINGVAP
+2820 
-2831 GIIMGLLYDG
+2831 
-2841 LKEDDDYKELSNYIK
+2841 
-2856 DSNILIKIGDDKF
+2856 
-2869 IKVPMGREP
+2869 
-2878 SVITA
+2878 
-2883 FTNRM
+2883 
-2888 WRWLKGEPAS
+2888 
-2898 SAFADYPSF
+2898 
-2907 AIEQLAPNN
+2907 
-2916 PLTNNIFAGITAM
+2916 
-2929 STNKNWYGGDIVSS
+2929 
-2943 YMEEKPDYLQY
+2943 
-2954 DESTDAFSIWLG
+2954 
-2966 EITRHGKNGI
+2966 
-2976 EGLSPKKVNY
+2976 
-2986 LIDQYSGFIGDWVLP
+2986 
-3001 ALSKKADVPTVV
+3001 
-3013 KAFVVDSVRQNRL
+3013 
-3026 GSDFYDA
+3026 
-3033 LDEAK
+3033 
-3038 QVKETEFATAADD
+3038 
-3051 ATYSYLY
+3051 
-3058 KQSKAASEITK
+3058 
-3069 QIKEI
+3069 
-3074 YNSGEK
+3074 
-3080 TRKEKMSEARDLL
+3080 
-3093 ELRNEIYR
+3093 
-3101 NALLTVGTY
+3101 
-3110 EETAKSIDSADSDV
+3110 
-3124 VKREANRKAFGAE
+3124 
-3137 YALKTYNKDVGEKA
+3137 
-3151 AEYVAQ
+3151 
-3157 GVTYDQY
+3157 
-3164 YAAYFATRGITG
+3164 
-3176 DKDENGKTITNS
+3176 
-3188 ASRKKKEAIDK
+3188 
-3199 AVPNATTKQKHLLYE
+3199 
-3214 AICVSEKVW
+3214 

>member
-1 MGKMTADELR
+1 MDRKTLER
-11 RAGEAYRS
+11 NY
-19 ENNGAQKSPVTVS
+19 QKSNGTPKAAELEQNYQKSGMDRLAQAMQS
-32 ANTEGSGNK
+32 AILNT
-41 MTASEL
+41 
-47 RQAGEAYRKA
+47 
-57 NGLSDPIYMK
+57 
-67 SPATV
+67 
-72 VDKYSTPSTQPTQA
+72 
-86 APSTQ
+86 APSPSKQ
-91 PTQAAPAGASSRKQS
+91 QYAAPAGASSRKQS
-106 EVMQEQVGALKKQR
+106 DIMKEQLDAIKAQR

-128 AYMRAGNMQQQA
+128 AYRRAGNMTEQA
-140 KEQQKIANK
+140 KEQQETANK

-181 AGDAALSGV
+181 AVDAAISGV

-207 LSGNQ
+207 LSGNP

-222 MDSGVSGTEAVKRAG
+222 MESGVSGTEAVKRAG

-259 NVASVGAV
+259 NVASVGAF

-282 PSLVANAVLPGS
+282 PSLVANAVIPGS
-294 GLPVMAASVA
+294 GLPMMAASAA
-304 GNKYADSYEKYGN
+304 GNKYVDAYEKYGN
-317 TDTAFVL
+317 TDMAFAL
-324 GSAAGGASMLT
+324 GSAAGAASMLT
-335 EQFGGL
+335 EQLGGV
-341 YGSLGKS
+341 YGKMGGTKL
-348 AAGQAVAKKL
+348 GQAVSKKL
-358 MAEAPGLYNLANSVG
+358 MSEAPGLYSVANSVG
-373 GKWLRDALSE
+373 GKWLRDAISE
-383 GIEEGAEDVINY
+383 GVEEGAEDIVNY

-402 GDSDE
+402 GESDE

-421 GGVFGGG
+421 GGVLGGG
-428 NAAMRSVTYS
+428 NAAMRSVTYN
-438 RVGKALNASPS
+438 RLGKALNASPA

-455 QEGLEKGAGTAP
+455 QEGMEKGAGTAP

-485 LYEANRTFDRESG
+485 LYEANLTYDAESG
-498 LSKIQGDIT
+498 LSKIQNDIT
-507 QISAKEIKAMV
+507 QVSINEIKAMA
-518 SDAQALAQA
+518 SKADALAQA

-540 ATAITEAQRTESIK
+540 ATAITDAQRTQSIK
-554 TAEDSVGRAFA
+554 TAEDSVGQAFA
-565 PTVDNPVNEGEKAY
+565 PTVDNPANAGEKAH

-638 AVSQAEYAQR
+638 AISQAEYAQR

-670 MQRESEERWLSV
+670 MQQESLDRWLSV

-711 YKKAEIPGSKK
+711 YKKAEILGSKK
-722 KAVADVNNAAKYLG
+722 KAVAEVNNAAKYLG
-736 KTIVWYEGAL
+736 KTIVWFEGAV
-746 QVNGQYRLANGFRA
+746 QVDGQYRLTNGYRA

-788 ADGKYSG
+788 ADSKYSVL
-795 MIDTLVE
+795 IDTLVE

-888 RLSESQ
+888 RLSEAQ
-894 KALLDGMEGRTE
+894 RALIDGMEDGARNIFADPAIGEDVKYSIREEAPPEKTILGYKVFVVKDGKLYPPMVANPNAEDTPVGVWLNADIGERAPDSKTGRMQVKAGGKGTQGGSGSLAFRPGWHLGEVPVASQFDRLNPETGKKELFPSNFVWAECLVAADIDYQEEAMSYGYTKSGKFQHSLAGLPKLPVDGYYKYRTNPRPDTVPWLITGAMKVNRILSDSDVAQILESKGITPPKRQGGEKTLEQLGLGKYADGKFSLIGVSNDGLEIYETSLATQQLSESQKKKQYLALIKNQYRGRTARLE
-906 STNSA
+906 RNGHVVYVRPDIQEAGKPIYGDRRSTANGAKALRNSLADGDVFDLLENAEYNRSSRDTKNHKNADYFDYYVKTVQIDGKVYDLVADVKRAYGNSDGLYYTLYLVDNATKKAVISQRPQTLGSSEPITASEMGSNSFSADMVPQSDTAVNNYSMQNSA
-911 EDASVKH
+911 EDADGKH

-925 MDSTGR
+925 TDNTGR

-937 REYFFGSKVVD
+937 REYFSGSRVVD
-948 AEGRLKPVYHGSPAV
+948 AKGRLKPVYHGSPAV

-1015 SEITLTRAEVKKLLQ
+1015 SEITLTRTEVKKLLQ
-1030 AVDPTGDEVILNYDP
+1030 TVDPTGDEVLVNYDP
-1045 SGGIGYPSKTWY
+1045 AGGMGYPSKAWY
-1057 NRALD
+1057 SRALD
-1062 ATVKAAMEYSDS
+1062 ATVKAAMDYSDS

-1093 EAARNTLGYDGYI
+1093 EAVRNTLGYDGYI

-1121 SSQFKNIDNTAPTES
+1121 SSQFKNIDNTTPTES
-1136 KDIRYSLMDIP
+1136 KDIRYSLM
-1147 AMDSEYSAAVE
+1147 
-1158 SGNMQEAQR
+1158 
-1167 LVDEAAKAAGA
+1167 
-1178 ILDAS
+1178 
-1183 GRRPLHLYHGTNT
+1183 
-1196 FGYTKFRDGV
+1196 
-1206 IYATPNQSVAAGY
+1206 
-1219 GRTGYAKPRLVSDMY
+1219 
-1234 VPDDG
+1234 
-1239 TMETLIKNAKNV
+1239 
-1251 LDWELQETTVNDRQE
+1251 
-1266 AMDAVKKDADSIAA
+1266 
-1280 LVDKVWTSDA
+1280 
-1290 VDAMELTEE
+1290 
-1299 QENALYNVLSLP
+1299 
-1311 SYISEVIDDIGTYTT
+1311 
-1326 VDEVAYWI
+1326 
-1334 SRFNDG
+1334 
-1340 LPIIRSYI
+1340 
-1348 DENRDSLKSSPAW
+1348 
-1361 DMARLILGY
+1361 
-1370 DLGDFAID
+1370 
-1378 AEYRLLKSYEEDLLT
+1378 
-1393 NTNGSFVSADVV
+1393 
-1405 REEVEK
+1405 
-1411 AKDIG
+1411 
-1416 SYTLYGFAGDRPLV
+1416 
-1430 IDGGGAFWA
+1430 
-1439 NVPVDVWGGT
+1439 
-1449 YTTDDIVKRA
+1449 
-1459 KDEGYTSVLIKN
+1459 
-1471 INDVAM
+1471 
-1477 NNYSANIKADIYAFF
+1477 
-1492 SPEQVKSA
+1492 
-1500 DPVTY
+1500 
-1505 DDKGNVIPLSERFN
+1505 
-1519 PDNPDIRY
+1519 
-1527 SLMDDVY
+1527 
-1534 LDAVKR
+1534 
-1540 GDMTTVQQ
+1540 
-1548 MVDEAAKAAG
+1548 
-1558 YETRLLHGT
+1558 
-1567 SKKFTKFEA
+1567 
-1576 TGSKT
+1576 
-1581 ESPSAKLGIWLSD
+1581 
-1594 SKRTAE
+1594 
-1600 SYSTPQS
+1600 
-1607 TDYNDSNRSEWTRI
+1607 
-1621 FNAAEEVDKKIP
+1621 
-1633 NAVLGDNNDERFFA
+1633 
-1647 ASEGYWN
+1647 
-1654 LAELG
+1654 
-1659 KLFKEYLPNDYKEL
+1659 
-1673 KERGVFKDGEKHIR
+1673 
-1687 LTRETFDKGD
+1687 
-1697 NYAVYKDVIDR
+1697 
-1708 QGELLEWVND
+1708 
-1718 LGRVRI
+1718 
-1724 YPSQLF
+1724 
-1730 SIIRNQIYDGVLRT
+1730 
-1744 LAKGDIEPRIVDAYV
+1744 
-1759 DTRNFAKASP
+1759 
-1769 PYHED
+1769 
-1774 TQKVKKI
+1774 
-1781 RAARSSGKDGIVFEG
+1781 
-1796 MFDGG
+1796 
-1801 ERSNHYVVFDPARI
+1801 
-1815 KSAAPVTYDD
+1815 
-1825 NGNVIPLSER
+1825 
-1835 FNRKNEDIR
+1835 
-1844 YSLMEDAKYMADIDK
+1844 EDAQYMADIDR
-1859 AVADAAQKANDEL
+1859 AVSDATQKANDEL
-1872 KAAQAQVKDLRKQL
+1872 QAAQAEVKNLRKQL
-1886 LEMRN
+1886 LEMRY
-1891 RAEYAEL
+1891 RTEYAEL
-1898 QTKVTERLT
+1898 QTKVTEKPT

-1913 KRDIGRFLRKNGITN
+1913 KKDIGRFLRKNGITSE
-1928 DEAIKTLTAEIE
+1928 DTITTLTAEIE

-1947 RGEKTDIDSVAK
+1947 RWEKTDIDAAAK
-1959 KVADTIL
+1959 KAADAIL

-1973 PLKAEKADIRKSL
+1973 PLKVEKADIRKSL

-2001 VHKYGS
+2001 VRKYGS
-2007 LTNFRKKYGNI
+2007 LTNFRKKCGNI

-2027 NVGDGVAF
+2027 KAGEGVAF

-2046 PGIFRDAETEWE
+2046 PGIFRDAATEWE

-2065 VADYA
+2065 AADYA
-2070 KDSERIPLSYAV
+2070 KDSERIPLAYAV
-2082 DEEEFARSIT
+2082 DEDEFAESII
-2092 NQLTDLFWIQKGLV
+2092 NQLTDLLWSQKELV

-2112 KAKADAATENAV
+2112 KAKADAATEK
-2124 AAAVEAERQRGQKE
+2124 AVEAERQRAEKE
-2138 IAANDRWRDAETKL
+2138 AAANDRWREAETKL
-2152 LTEIA
+2152 LADMA

-2168 RAEFMAKYDAL
+2168 RADFMQKYDSL
-2179 AKQYRAD
+2179 SKQYRAD
-2186 LRANNQQAQ
+2186 LRANNQQVR
-2195 EKYNEKL
+2195 EKYDEKL

-2224 DQAKSKARLRAA
+2224 DRAKSKARLRTA

-2243 DDVAKVLTEMPK
+2243 EDVAKVLTEMPK

-2264 IAESWRTFKRQWIN
+2264 AAENWRTFKRQWIN

-2315 AGQYDLNGKKIGN
+2315 AGQYDLNGKKIGD
-2328 KNLMQVFDP
+2328 KNLMQVFEP
-2337 AEKAGLTKEFY
+2337 AKKAGLTDEFY

-2364 KAQKVLSAFREELNK
+2364 KAQQQLAELRAKLNREVN
-2379 KVKGF
+2379 GF
-2384 VEMTDENIA
+2384 AEMTDENIA

-2398 DASLTKTYTMEQIDA
+2398 DTTLTKSYTEAQIAA
-2413 AKRYKQLQAWAEKQ
+2413 AKQYKQFQAWAEKQ
-2427 FDKPVFGSSVTAS
+2427 FDKPVFGSSVTAD
-2440 DSRAAADKL
+2440 DSRAAAADL
-2449 LKEHPEF
+2449 LDAHPEF

-2461 DVYAYLDGLMEVRKQ
+2461 DVYAYLDGLMEVRRQ
-2476 GGLVSADMAQRMKEL
+2476 GGLVSEDMVQRMKEL

-2514 VAVNSTIKSA
+2514 VAVDSTIRAA
-2524 KGGNQDIMPLIDSIA
+2524 KGGNQNIMPLIDSIA

-2763 KALYN
+2763 QALYN

-2856 DSNILIKIGDDKF
+2856 DSNILIKIGDNKF

-2898 SAFADYPSF
+2898 SAFAGYPSF

-2929 STNKNWYGGDIVSS
+2929 STNKTWYGGDIVSS

-2954 DESTDAFSIWLG
+2954 DESTDAVSIWLG

-2986 LIDQYSGFIGDWVLP
+2986 LIDQYSGFIGDWLLP
-3001 ALSKKADVPTVV
+3001 ALSKKADVPAVV

-3069 QIKEI
+3069 QLKEI

-3101 NALLTVGTY
+3101 KALLTVGTY
-3110 EETAKSIDSADSDV
+3110 EETAKSIGSADSDV

-3137 YALKTYNKDVGEKA
+3137 YALKNYNKDVGEKA

-3164 YAAYFATRGITG
+3164 YAAYFAARGIVG
-3176 DKDENGKTITNS
+3176 DKGDNGKTISGS
-3188 ASRKKKEAIDK
+3188 ASRKKKAAIDK
-3199 AVPNATTKQKHLLYE
+3199 AVPGASTKQKHLLYE
-3214 AICVSEKVW
+3214 ALGVSEKVW